1 MVSKN
6 NKRVFLEKTKKRVLK
21 YSIKKLSVGVAS
33 VLIGVGLVLGTT
45 ELVKAQ
51 DEISP
56 SSPLETAISSVQVGD
71 KVASGN
77 TFQENPGYT
86 KNYNFSDLQFS
97 PQELTGDTLKGNTI
111 GFEVY
116 GKHNIAAST
125 KNWEIRLQLD
135 ERLAKYVEKIQVDP
149 KKGIGSSRRTFV
161 RINDS
166 LGRPTNIWKVNYIRA
181 SDGLFAGAETTDTQT
196 APNGVIT
203 FEKSLDEIFKEI
215 GIDNLKTDRLMYRI
229 YLVSHQDDDKIVPGI
244 DSTGYF
250 LTDSDDF
257 YNSLDVSENNPDQ
270 FKHGS
275 VSAKYEKP
283 NTQTKDGSGSTG
295 ANGAIILDHKL
306 TKNYNFSY
314 SSSAKGTPWYANYK
328 IDERLVPYVAGI
340 QMHMVQADK
349 VTYDV
354 SFESGTKV
362 ADLAIE
368 RREGHE
374 NYGIGSITNND
385 LTKLIDFA
393 NASPRPVVIR
403 YVLQLTKPLDEIL
416 EDMKATAQVEE
427 NKPFGEDFIFD
438 SWLSD
443 TNKKLIQN
451 TYGTGYYYLQDID
464 GDGNPDDKEES
475 GDTNPYIGKP
485 ELEEVYDV
493 DTTVKRKVFIHELAG
508 TGHKAQL
515 VDKEGTVLAEKT
527 IAPNEKD
534 GAPISDTVEFEF
546 TGVDSSKLIAK
557 DELKIQIVS
566 PGFDKPEEGSTVIKE
581 SPKAVDKQTVV
592 VGFKPDA
599 KESIRNNKNLP
610 EDAEY
615 SWKTEP
621 DTSNVTDSTKGIV
634 TVKIGNRT
642 FDVDVEFA
650 VKASQAMENDA
661 TYVPIT
667 TTPETTVQSG
677 KPTFDKP
684 DVPLAKDAFSISDV
698 YNKDFGNASVDANT
712 GIVTFTPAKGVGES
726 EPITGTIPIKIVYQ
740 DGSVGTT
747 DLAVTV
753 SKDIYEN
760 PGENI
765 PAGYHKVTFTAG
777 EGTSIESGT
786 TVFAVKDGVSLPEDK
801 LPVLKAKDGYTD
813 AKWPEEATQPI
824 TADDT
829 EFVSSATKLD
839 DIIENPGDNIPA
851 GYHKVT
857 FTAGEGTSIESG
869 TTVFAVKDGV
879 SLPEDKLPVLKA
891 KDGYTDAKWPEEATQ
906 PITADDTEFVSSAT
920 KLDDIIENPGDN
932 IPAGYHKV
940 TFTAGEGTS
949 IESGTTVFAVK
960 DGVSLPEDKLP
971 VLKAKDG
978 YTDAKWP
985 EEATQPI
992 TADDTEFVSSA
1003 TKLDDIIEN
1012 PGENI
1017 PAGYHKVTFT
1027 AGEGTSIESGTTVF
1041 AVKDGV
1047 SLPEDKLPVLKAKDG
1062 YTDAKWPE
1070 EATQPI
1076 TADDTE
1082 FVSSATKLDD
1092 IIENPGDNIP
1102 AGYHKVTFTAGEG
1115 TSIESGTTVFAVKD
1129 GVSLPEDKLPVLK
1142 AKDGYTDAKWPEEA
1156 TQPIT
1161 ADDTEF
1167 VSSATKLDD
1176 IIENPGE
1183 NIPAGYHKVTFTA
1196 GEGTSIESGTTVFA
1210 VKDGVSLPEDKL
1222 PVLKAKDGYTDA
1234 KWPEEAT
1241 QPITADDTEFVSSAT
1256 KLDDKSDA
1264 DKYNPEGQKVTTEL
1278 NKEPDAFEGIKNKED
1293 LPKDTKY
1300 TWKEKVDV
1308 SAAGNKKGTVVV
1320 TYPDGSSDEVEVDVT
1335 VTDNRSDADKYEP
1348 TVEGEKVEVG
1358 GTVDLTD
1365 NVTNLPTLP
1374 EGTTV
1379 TDVTPGGTIDTNTP
1393 GNYEGVIEVTYPDG
1407 TKDTVK
1413 VPVEVTDNRSDADKY
1428 EPTVEGEKVEVGG
1441 TVDLT
1446 DNVTNLPTLPEGT
1459 TVTDVTPGG
1468 TIDTNTPGNYE
1479 GVIEVTYPDGTKDTV
1494 KVPVEVTDNRSDADK
1509 YTPMVEGEK
1518 VEVGG
1523 TVDLTD
1529 NVTNLPTLPEGT
1541 TVTDVTPGGT
1551 IDTNTPGNYEGVIEV
1566 TYPDGTKDTVKVPV
1580 EVTDNRSD
1588 ADKYTP
1594 MVEGEKVEVGGTVD
1608 LTDNVTNLPTLPEG
1622 TTVTD
1627 VTPGGTIDTNT
1638 PGNYEGVIE
1647 VTYPDGTKD
1656 TVKVPVEV
1664 TDNRSDADKYEP
1676 TVEGEKVEVG
1686 GTVDLTDN
1694 VTNLPALPEGTTV
1707 TDVTPGGTI
1716 DTNTPGNYEG
1726 VIEVTYPDGTK
1737 DTVKVPVEVTDN
1749 RSDADKYEP
1758 TVEGEKVEV
1767 GGTVDL
1773 TDNVTNL
1780 PTLPEGTTVTD
1791 VTPGGTIDTN
1801 TPGNY
1806 EGVIEVTYPDGTKDT
1821 VKVPVEVTDN
1831 RSDADKYTPMVEGEK
1846 VEVGGTVDLTDNVTN
1861 LPTLPEGTTVTDVTP
1876 GGTIDTNTPGN
1887 YEGVIEVTYPDGTK
1901 DTVKVPVE
1909 VTDNRSDAD
1918 KYEPTVEGEK
1928 VEVGGTVDLTDNVT
1942 NLPAL
1947 PEGTTVTDVTPGGT
1961 IDTNTPGN
1969 YEGVIEVTYPDGTKD
1984 TVKVPVE
1991 VTDNRSDADK
2001 YEPTV
2006 EGEKVEIGGTVDLT
2020 DNVTNLPAL
2029 PEGTTVTDVT
2039 PGGTIDTNTPGNYE
2053 GVIEVTYPDG
2063 TKDTVKVPVEVTD
2076 NRSNADKYNPEG
2088 QKVTT
2093 DLNKEPDASEGI
2105 KNKEDLPKGTTYAW
2119 KEKVDVSTA
2128 GNKKGTIVVTYPD
2141 GSSDEVEVDVTVTD
2155 TRSDADKYNPE
2166 GQKVTT
2172 DLNKEPDASEGIK
2185 NKEDLPKG
2193 TTYTWKEKVDVS
2205 TAGNKK
2211 GTVVVTYPDGSKEE
2225 VEVTISVVDKKAPN
2239 KPQVDPITEG
2249 DQIVTGKTEP
2259 NAEVTVTLPD
2269 GSQHHGTADKNGN
2282 FTVKVPKLEAGTK
2295 VIVTA
2300 TDESG
2305 NTSEPTNVV
2314 VSSNKKDSGK
2324 NGSKGSKTDNQGS
2337 NSNQDKNRGKSQSS
2351 KVFPKTGE
2359 SDSNIFTISGGLILL
2374 GTLGLL
2380 GYKNRKK
2387 ENE

>member
-1 MVSKN
+1 
-6 NKRVFLEKTKKRVLK
+6 
-21 YSIKKLSVGVAS
+21 
-33 VLIGVGLVLGTT
+33 
-45 ELVKAQ
+45 
-51 DEISP
+51 
-56 SSPLETAISSVQVGD
+56 
-71 KVASGN
+71 
-77 TFQENPGYT
+77 
-86 KNYNFSDLQFS
+86 
-97 PQELTGDTLKGNTI
+97 
-111 GFEVY
+111 
-116 GKHNIAAST
+116 
-125 KNWEIRLQLD
+125 
-135 ERLAKYVEKIQVDP
+135 
-149 KKGIGSSRRTFV
+149 
-161 RINDS
+161 
-166 LGRPTNIWKVNYIRA
+166 
-181 SDGLFAGAETTDTQT
+181 
-196 APNGVIT
+196 
-203 FEKSLDEIFKEI
+203 
-215 GIDNLKTDRLMYRI
+215 
-229 YLVSHQDDDKIVPGI
+229 
-244 DSTGYF
+244 
-250 LTDSDDF
+250 
-257 YNSLDVSENNPDQ
+257 
-270 FKHGS
+270 
-275 VSAKYEKP
+275 
-283 NTQTKDGSGSTG
+283 
-295 ANGAIILDHKL
+295 
-306 TKNYNFSY
+306 
-314 SSSAKGTPWYANYK
+314 
-328 IDERLVPYVAGI
+328 
-340 QMHMVQADK
+340 
-349 VTYDV
+349 
-354 SFESGTKV
+354 
-362 ADLAIE
+362 
-368 RREGHE
+368 
-374 NYGIGSITNND
+374 
-385 LTKLIDFA
+385 
-393 NASPRPVVIR
+393 
-403 YVLQLTKPLDEIL
+403 
-416 EDMKATAQVEE
+416 
-427 NKPFGEDFIFD
+427 
-438 SWLSD
+438 
-443 TNKKLIQN
+443 
-451 TYGTGYYYLQDID
+451 
-464 GDGNPDDKEES
+464 
-475 GDTNPYIGKP
+475 
-485 ELEEVYDV
+485 
-493 DTTVKRKVFIHELAG
+493 
-508 TGHKAQL
+508 
-515 VDKEGTVLAEKT
+515 
-527 IAPNEKD
+527 
-534 GAPISDTVEFEF
+534 
-546 TGVDSSKLIAK
+546 
-557 DELKIQIVS
+557 
-566 PGFDKPEEGSTVIKE
+566 
-581 SPKAVDKQTVV
+581 
-592 VGFKPDA
+592 
-599 KESIRNNKNLP
+599 
-610 EDAEY
+610 
-615 SWKTEP
+615 
-621 DTSNVTDSTKGIV
+621 
-634 TVKIGNRT
+634 
-642 FDVDVEFA
+642 
-650 VKASQAMENDA
+650 
-661 TYVPIT
+661 
-667 TTPETTVQSG
+667 
-677 KPTFDKP
+677 
-684 DVPLAKDAFSISDV
+684 
-698 YNKDFGNASVDANT
+698 
-712 GIVTFTPAKGVGES
+712 
-726 EPITGTIPIKIVYQ
+726 
-740 DGSVGTT
+740 
-747 DLAVTV
+747 
-753 SKDIYEN
+753 
-760 PGENI
+760 
-765 PAGYHKVTFTAG
+765 
-777 EGTSIESGT
+777 
-786 TVFAVKDGVSLPEDK
+786 
-801 LPVLKAKDGYTD
+801 
-813 AKWPEEATQPI
+813 
-824 TADDT
+824 
-829 EFVSSATKLD
+829 
-839 DIIENPGDNIPA
+839 
-851 GYHKVT
+851 
-857 FTAGEGTSIESG
+857 
-869 TTVFAVKDGV
+869 
-879 SLPEDKLPVLKA
+879 
-891 KDGYTDAKWPEEATQ
+891 
-906 PITADDTEFVSSAT
+906 
-920 KLDDIIENPGDN
+920 
-932 IPAGYHKV
+932 
-940 TFTAGEGTS
+940 
-949 IESGTTVFAVK
+949 
-960 DGVSLPEDKLP
+960 
-971 VLKAKDG
+971 
-978 YTDAKWP
+978 
-985 EEATQPI
+985 
-992 TADDTEFVSSA
+992 
-1003 TKLDDIIEN
+1003 
-1012 PGENI
+1012 
-1017 PAGYHKVTFT
+1017 
-1027 AGEGTSIESGTTVF
+1027 
-1041 AVKDGV
+1041 
-1047 SLPEDKLPVLKAKDG
+1047 
-1062 YTDAKWPE
+1062 
-1070 EATQPI
+1070 
-1076 TADDTE
+1076 
-1082 FVSSATKLDD
+1082 
-1092 IIENPGDNIP
+1092 
-1102 AGYHKVTFTAGEG
+1102 
-1115 TSIESGTTVFAVKD
+1115 
-1129 GVSLPEDKLPVLK
+1129 LPVLK

-1348 TVEGEKVEVG
+1348 T
-1358 GTVDLTD
+1358 
-1365 NVTNLPTLP
+1365 
-1374 EGTTV
+1374 
-1379 TDVTPGGTIDTNTP
+1379 
-1393 GNYEGVIEVTYPDG
+1393 
-1407 TKDTVK
+1407 
-1413 VPVEVTDNRSDADKY
+1413 
-1428 EPTVEGEKVEVGG
+1428 
-1441 TVDLT
+1441 
-1446 DNVTNLPTLPEGT
+1446 
-1459 TVTDVTPGG
+1459 
-1468 TIDTNTPGNYE
+1468 
-1479 GVIEVTYPDGTKDTV
+1479 
-1494 KVPVEVTDNRSDADK
+1494 
-1509 YTPMVEGEK
+1509 
-1518 VEVGG
+1518 
-1523 TVDLTD
+1523 
-1529 NVTNLPTLPEGT
+1529 
-1541 TVTDVTPGGT
+1541 
-1551 IDTNTPGNYEGVIEV
+1551 
-1566 TYPDGTKDTVKVPV
+1566 
-1580 EVTDNRSD
+1580 
-1588 ADKYTP
+1588 
-1594 MVEGEKVEVGGTVD
+1594 
-1608 LTDNVTNLPTLPEG
+1608 
-1622 TTVTD
+1622 
-1627 VTPGGTIDTNT
+1627 
-1638 PGNYEGVIE
+1638 
-1647 VTYPDGTKD
+1647 
-1656 TVKVPVEV
+1656 
-1664 TDNRSDADKYEP
+1664 
-1676 TVEGEKVEVG
+1676 
-1686 GTVDLTDN
+1686 
-1694 VTNLPALPEGTTV
+1694 
-1707 TDVTPGGTI
+1707 
-1716 DTNTPGNYEG
+1716 
-1726 VIEVTYPDGTK
+1726 
-1737 DTVKVPVEVTDN
+1737 
-1749 RSDADKYEP
+1749 
-1758 TVEGEKVEV
+1758 
-1767 GGTVDL
+1767 
-1773 TDNVTNL
+1773 
-1780 PTLPEGTTVTD
+1780 
-1791 VTPGGTIDTN
+1791 
-1801 TPGNY
+1801 
-1806 EGVIEVTYPDGTKDT
+1806 
-1821 VKVPVEVTDN
+1821 
-1831 RSDADKYTPMVEGEK
+1831 VEGEK

>member
-493 DTTVKRKVFIHELAG
+493 DTTVKGKVFIHELAG

-839 DIIENPGDNIPA
+839 DIIENPG
-851 GYHKVT
+851 
-857 FTAGEGTSIESG
+857 
-869 TTVFAVKDGV
+869 
-879 SLPEDKLPVLKA
+879 
-891 KDGYTDAKWPEEATQ
+891 
-906 PITADDTEFVSSAT
+906 
-920 KLDDIIENPGDN
+920 
-932 IPAGYHKV
+932 
-940 TFTAGEGTS
+940 
-949 IESGTTVFAVK
+949 
-960 DGVSLPEDKLP
+960 
-971 VLKAKDG
+971 
-978 YTDAKWP
+978 
-985 EEATQPI
+985 
-992 TADDTEFVSSA
+992 
-1003 TKLDDIIEN
+1003 
-1012 PGENI
+1012 
-1017 PAGYHKVTFT
+1017 
-1027 AGEGTSIESGTTVF
+1027 
-1041 AVKDGV
+1041 
-1047 SLPEDKLPVLKAKDG
+1047 
-1062 YTDAKWPE
+1062 
-1070 EATQPI
+1070 
-1076 TADDTE
+1076 
-1082 FVSSATKLDD
+1082 
-1092 IIENPGDNIP
+1092 
-1102 AGYHKVTFTAGEG
+1102 
-1115 TSIESGTTVFAVKD
+1115 
-1129 GVSLPEDKLPVLK
+1129 
-1142 AKDGYTDAKWPEEA
+1142 
-1156 TQPIT
+1156 
-1161 ADDTEF
+1161 
-1167 VSSATKLDD
+1167 
-1176 IIENPGE
+1176 E

-1428 EPTVEGEKVEVGG
+1428 EPTVEGEKVEV
-1441 TVDLT
+1441 
-1446 DNVTNLPTLPEGT
+1446 
-1459 TVTDVTPGG
+1459 
-1468 TIDTNTPGNYE
+1468 
-1479 GVIEVTYPDGTKDTV
+1479 
-1494 KVPVEVTDNRSDADK
+1494 
-1509 YTPMVEGEK
+1509 
-1518 VEVGG
+1518 
-1523 TVDLTD
+1523 
-1529 NVTNLPTLPEGT
+1529 
-1541 TVTDVTPGGT
+1541 
-1551 IDTNTPGNYEGVIEV
+1551 
-1566 TYPDGTKDTVKVPV
+1566 
-1580 EVTDNRSD
+1580 
-1588 ADKYTP
+1588 
-1594 MVEGEKVEVGGTVD
+1594 
-1608 LTDNVTNLPTLPEG
+1608 
-1622 TTVTD
+1622 
-1627 VTPGGTIDTNT
+1627 
-1638 PGNYEGVIE
+1638 
-1647 VTYPDGTKD
+1647 
-1656 TVKVPVEV
+1656 
-1664 TDNRSDADKYEP
+1664 
-1676 TVEGEKVEVG
+1676 
-1686 GTVDLTDN
+1686 
-1694 VTNLPALPEGTTV
+1694 
-1707 TDVTPGGTI
+1707 
-1716 DTNTPGNYEG
+1716 
-1726 VIEVTYPDGTK
+1726 
-1737 DTVKVPVEVTDN
+1737 
-1749 RSDADKYEP
+1749 
-1758 TVEGEKVEV
+1758 
-1767 GGTVDL
+1767 
-1773 TDNVTNL
+1773 
-1780 PTLPEGTTVTD
+1780 
-1791 VTPGGTIDTN
+1791 
-1801 TPGNY
+1801 
-1806 EGVIEVTYPDGTKDT
+1806 
-1821 VKVPVEVTDN
+1821 
-1831 RSDADKYTPMVEGEK
+1831 
-1846 VEVGGTVDLTDNVTN
+1846 
-1861 LPTLPEGTTVTDVTP
+1861 
-1876 GGTIDTNTPGN
+1876 
-1887 YEGVIEVTYPDGTK
+1887 
-1901 DTVKVPVE
+1901 
-1909 VTDNRSDAD
+1909 
-1918 KYEPTVEGEK
+1918 
-1928 VEVGGTVDLTDNVT
+1928 
-1942 NLPAL
+1942 
-1947 PEGTTVTDVTPGGT
+1947 
-1961 IDTNTPGN
+1961 
-1969 YEGVIEVTYPDGTKD
+1969 
-1984 TVKVPVE
+1984 
-1991 VTDNRSDADK
+1991 
-2001 YEPTV
+2001 
-2006 EGEKVEIGGTVDLT
+2006 GGTVDLT

>member
-1 MVSKN
+1 M
-6 NKRVFLEKTKKRVLK
+6 
-21 YSIKKLSVGVAS
+21 
-33 VLIGVGLVLGTT
+33 IGVGVVFGEVRVSYASEIQNIGEVKNFAFVSQSVKDLFIGRYRLQAVDVVEQNEQDIAGNSKTVVNETSVNVETQNRHLHLRSDADLK
-45 ELVKAQ
+45 EL
-51 DEISP
+51 
-56 SSPLETAISSVQVGD
+56 
-71 KVASGN
+71 SGN
-77 TFQENPGYT
+77 TFQEILGYT

-111 GFEVY
+111 GFEVH

-349 VTYDV
+349 VAYDV

-416 EDMKATAQVEE
+416 EEMKATAQVEE

-493 DTTVKRKVFIHELAG
+493 DTTVKGKVFIHELAG

-684 DVPLAKDAFSISDV
+684 DVPLANDAFSILDV

-712 GIVTFTPAKGVGES
+712 GIVTFTPAKGVGKS

-760 PGENI
+760 PR
-765 PAGYHKVTFTAG
+765 
-777 EGTSIESGT
+777 
-786 TVFAVKDGVSLPEDK
+786 
-801 LPVLKAKDGYTD
+801 
-813 AKWPEEATQPI
+813 
-824 TADDT
+824 
-829 EFVSSATKLD
+829 
-839 DIIENPGDNIPA
+839 
-851 GYHKVT
+851 
-857 FTAGEGTSIESG
+857 
-869 TTVFAVKDGV
+869 
-879 SLPEDKLPVLKA
+879 
-891 KDGYTDAKWPEEATQ
+891 
-906 PITADDTEFVSSAT
+906 
-920 KLDDIIENPGDN
+920 
-932 IPAGYHKV
+932 
-940 TFTAGEGTS
+940 
-949 IESGTTVFAVK
+949 
-960 DGVSLPEDKLP
+960 
-971 VLKAKDG
+971 
-978 YTDAKWP
+978 
-985 EEATQPI
+985 
-992 TADDTEFVSSA
+992 
-1003 TKLDDIIEN
+1003 
-1012 PGENI
+1012 
-1017 PAGYHKVTFT
+1017 
-1027 AGEGTSIESGTTVF
+1027 
-1041 AVKDGV
+1041 
-1047 SLPEDKLPVLKAKDG
+1047 
-1062 YTDAKWPE
+1062 
-1070 EATQPI
+1070 
-1076 TADDTE
+1076 
-1082 FVSSATKLDD
+1082 
-1092 IIENPGDNIP
+1092 
-1102 AGYHKVTFTAGEG
+1102 
-1115 TSIESGTTVFAVKD
+1115 
-1129 GVSLPEDKLPVLK
+1129 
-1142 AKDGYTDAKWPEEA
+1142 
-1156 TQPIT
+1156 
-1161 ADDTEF
+1161 
-1167 VSSATKLDD
+1167 
-1176 IIENPGE
+1176 E

-1264 DKYNPEGQKVTTEL
+1264 DKYNPEGQKVTTES
-1278 NKEPDAFEGIKNKED
+1278 NKEPDASEAIKNKKD

-1308 SAAGNKKGTVVV
+1308 NTAGNKKGTVVV

-1335 VTDNRSDADKYEP
+1335 V
-1348 TVEGEKVEVG
+1348 
-1358 GTVDLTD
+1358 
-1365 NVTNLPTLP
+1365 
-1374 EGTTV
+1374 
-1379 TDVTPGGTIDTNTP
+1379 I
-1393 GNYEGVIEVTYPDG
+1393 
-1407 TKDTVK
+1407 
-1413 VPVEVTDNRSDADKY
+1413 
-1428 EPTVEGEKVEVGG
+1428 
-1441 TVDLT
+1441 
-1446 DNVTNLPTLPEGT
+1446 
-1459 TVTDVTPGG
+1459 
-1468 TIDTNTPGNYE
+1468 
-1479 GVIEVTYPDGTKDTV
+1479 
-1494 KVPVEVTDNRSDADK
+1494 
-1509 YTPMVEGEK
+1509 
-1518 VEVGG
+1518 
-1523 TVDLTD
+1523 
-1529 NVTNLPTLPEGT
+1529 
-1541 TVTDVTPGGT
+1541 
-1551 IDTNTPGNYEGVIEV
+1551 
-1566 TYPDGTKDTVKVPV
+1566 
-1580 EVTDNRSD
+1580 
-1588 ADKYTP
+1588 
-1594 MVEGEKVEVGGTVD
+1594 
-1608 LTDNVTNLPTLPEG
+1608 
-1622 TTVTD
+1622 
-1627 VTPGGTIDTNT
+1627 
-1638 PGNYEGVIE
+1638 
-1647 VTYPDGTKD
+1647 
-1656 TVKVPVEV
+1656 
-1664 TDNRSDADKYEP
+1664 
-1676 TVEGEKVEVG
+1676 
-1686 GTVDLTDN
+1686 
-1694 VTNLPALPEGTTV
+1694 
-1707 TDVTPGGTI
+1707 
-1716 DTNTPGNYEG
+1716 
-1726 VIEVTYPDGTK
+1726 
-1737 DTVKVPVEVTDN
+1737 
-1749 RSDADKYEP
+1749 
-1758 TVEGEKVEV
+1758 
-1767 GGTVDL
+1767 
-1773 TDNVTNL
+1773 
-1780 PTLPEGTTVTD
+1780 
-1791 VTPGGTIDTN
+1791 
-1801 TPGNY
+1801 
-1806 EGVIEVTYPDGTKDT
+1806 
-1821 VKVPVEVTDN
+1821 
-1831 RSDADKYTPMVEGEK
+1831 
-1846 VEVGGTVDLTDNVTN
+1846 
-1861 LPTLPEGTTVTDVTP
+1861 
-1876 GGTIDTNTPGN
+1876 
-1887 YEGVIEVTYPDGTK
+1887 
-1901 DTVKVPVE
+1901 
-1909 VTDNRSDAD
+1909 
-1918 KYEPTVEGEK
+1918 
-1928 VEVGGTVDLTDNVT
+1928 
-1942 NLPAL
+1942 
-1947 PEGTTVTDVTPGGT
+1947 
-1961 IDTNTPGN
+1961 
-1969 YEGVIEVTYPDGTKD
+1969 
-1984 TVKVPVE
+1984 
-1991 VTDNRSDADK
+1991 DNRSDADK

-2006 EGEKVEIGGTVDLT
+2006 EGEKVEIGGTIDLT

-2039 PGGTIDTNTPGNYE
+2039 LGGTIDTNTPGNYE

-2128 GNKKGTIVVTYPD
+2128 GNKKGTVVVTYPD
-2141 GSSDEVEVDVTVTD
+2141 GSFDEVEVDVTVTD
-2155 TRSDADKYNPE
+2155 TRSDADKYEPTVE
-2166 GQKVTT
+2166 DGKVEIGGTIDLT
-2172 DLNKEPDASEGIK
+2172 DNVT
-2185 NKEDLPKG
+2185 NLP
-2193 TTYTWKEKVDVS
+2193 
-2205 TAGNKK
+2205 
-2211 GTVVVTYPDGSKEE
+2211 
-2225 VEVTISVVDKKAPN
+2225 
-2239 KPQVDPITEG
+2239 
-2249 DQIVTGKTEP
+2249 
-2259 NAEVTVTLPD
+2259 TLPD
-2269 GSQHHGTADKNGN
+2269 GSQYHGTADKNGN
-2282 FTVKVPKLEAGTK
+2282 FTVNVP
-2295 VIVTA
+2295 
-2300 TDESG
+2300 
-2305 NTSEPTNVV
+2305 N
-2314 VSSNKKDSGK
+2314 
-2324 NGSKGSKTDNQGS
+2324 
-2337 NSNQDKNRGKSQSS
+2337 
-2351 KVFPKTGE
+2351 
-2359 SDSNIFTISGGLILL
+2359 
-2374 GTLGLL
+2374 
-2380 GYKNRKK
+2380 
-2387 ENE
+2387 

>member
-33 VLIGVGLVLGTT
+33 VLVGVGLVLGTT
-45 ELVKAQ
+45 ELVQAQ

-56 SSPLETAISSVQVGD
+56 STPLETAISSVQVGD

-275 VSAKYEKP
+275 VSAKYEEP

-314 SSSAKGTPWYANYK
+314 SASAKGTPWYANYK

-354 SFESGTKV
+354 SFESGKKV

-368 RREGHE
+368 RRKDHE
-374 NYGIGSITNND
+374 NYGVGSITDND

-493 DTTVKRKVFIHELAG
+493 DTTVKGKVFIHELAG

-684 DVPLAKDAFSISDV
+684 DVPLAKDAFSILDV

-839 DIIENPGDNIPA
+839 D
-851 GYHKVT
+851 
-857 FTAGEGTSIESG
+857 
-869 TTVFAVKDGV
+869 
-879 SLPEDKLPVLKA
+879 
-891 KDGYTDAKWPEEATQ
+891 
-906 PITADDTEFVSSAT
+906 
-920 KLDDIIENPGDN
+920 
-932 IPAGYHKV
+932 
-940 TFTAGEGTS
+940 
-949 IESGTTVFAVK
+949 
-960 DGVSLPEDKLP
+960 
-971 VLKAKDG
+971 
-978 YTDAKWP
+978 
-985 EEATQPI
+985 
-992 TADDTEFVSSA
+992 
-1003 TKLDDIIEN
+1003 
-1012 PGENI
+1012 
-1017 PAGYHKVTFT
+1017 
-1027 AGEGTSIESGTTVF
+1027 
-1041 AVKDGV
+1041 
-1047 SLPEDKLPVLKAKDG
+1047 
-1062 YTDAKWPE
+1062 
-1070 EATQPI
+1070 
-1076 TADDTE
+1076 
-1082 FVSSATKLDD
+1082 
-1092 IIENPGDNIP
+1092 
-1102 AGYHKVTFTAGEG
+1102 
-1115 TSIESGTTVFAVKD
+1115 
-1129 GVSLPEDKLPVLK
+1129 
-1142 AKDGYTDAKWPEEA
+1142 
-1156 TQPIT
+1156 
-1161 ADDTEF
+1161 
-1167 VSSATKLDD
+1167 
-1176 IIENPGE
+1176 
-1183 NIPAGYHKVTFTA
+1183 
-1196 GEGTSIESGTTVFA
+1196 
-1210 VKDGVSLPEDKL
+1210 
-1222 PVLKAKDGYTDA
+1222 
-1234 KWPEEAT
+1234 
-1241 QPITADDTEFVSSAT
+1241 
-1256 KLDDKSDA
+1256 KSDA

-1278 NKEPDAFEGIKNKED
+1278 NKEPDASEGIKNKED

-1348 TVEGEKVEVG
+1348 TVEGEKVEVGGTVDLTDNVTNLPTLPEGTTVTDVTPDGTIDTNTPGNYEGVIEVTYPDGTKDTVKVPVEVTDNRSDADKYEPTVEGEKVEVGGTVDLTDNVTNLPTLPEGTTVTDVTPDGTIDTNTPGNYEGVIEVTYPDGTKDTVKVPVEVTDNRSDADKYTPMVEGEKVEVG

-1541 TVTDVTPGGT
+1541 TVTDVTPDGT

-1580 EVTDNRSD
+1580 EVTDN
-1588 ADKYTP
+1588 
-1594 MVEGEKVEVGGTVD
+1594 
-1608 LTDNVTNLPTLPEG
+1608 
-1622 TTVTD
+1622 
-1627 VTPGGTIDTNT
+1627 
-1638 PGNYEGVIE
+1638 
-1647 VTYPDGTKD
+1647 
-1656 TVKVPVEV
+1656 
-1664 TDNRSDADKYEP
+1664 
-1676 TVEGEKVEVG
+1676 
-1686 GTVDLTDN
+1686 
-1694 VTNLPALPEGTTV
+1694 
-1707 TDVTPGGTI
+1707 
-1716 DTNTPGNYEG
+1716 
-1726 VIEVTYPDGTK
+1726 
-1737 DTVKVPVEVTDN
+1737 
-1749 RSDADKYEP
+1749 
-1758 TVEGEKVEV
+1758 
-1767 GGTVDL
+1767 
-1773 TDNVTNL
+1773 
-1780 PTLPEGTTVTD
+1780 
-1791 VTPGGTIDTN
+1791 
-1801 TPGNY
+1801 
-1806 EGVIEVTYPDGTKDT
+1806 
-1821 VKVPVEVTDN
+1821 
-1831 RSDADKYTPMVEGEK
+1831 
-1846 VEVGGTVDLTDNVTN
+1846 
-1861 LPTLPEGTTVTDVTP
+1861 
-1876 GGTIDTNTPGN
+1876 
-1887 YEGVIEVTYPDGTK
+1887 
-1901 DTVKVPVE
+1901 
-1909 VTDNRSDAD
+1909 
-1918 KYEPTVEGEK
+1918 
-1928 VEVGGTVDLTDNVT
+1928 
-1942 NLPAL
+1942 
-1947 PEGTTVTDVTPGGT
+1947 
-1961 IDTNTPGN
+1961 
-1969 YEGVIEVTYPDGTKD
+1969 
-1984 TVKVPVE
+1984 
-1991 VTDNRSDADK
+1991 
-2001 YEPTV
+2001 
-2006 EGEKVEIGGTVDLT
+2006 
-2020 DNVTNLPAL
+2020 
-2029 PEGTTVTDVT
+2029 
-2039 PGGTIDTNTPGNYE
+2039 
-2053 GVIEVTYPDG
+2053 
-2063 TKDTVKVPVEVTD
+2063 
-2076 NRSNADKYNPEG
+2076 
-2088 QKVTT
+2088 
-2093 DLNKEPDASEGI
+2093 
-2105 KNKEDLPKGTTYAW
+2105 
-2119 KEKVDVSTA
+2119 
-2128 GNKKGTIVVTYPD
+2128 
-2141 GSSDEVEVDVTVTD
+2141 
-2155 TRSDADKYNPE
+2155 RSDADKYNPE

-2211 GTVVVTYPDGSKEE
+2211 GIVVVTYPDGSKEE
-2225 VEVTISVVDKKAPN
+2225 VEVTISVEDKKAPN

-2259 NAEVTVTLPD
+2259 NAEVTVTLPN
-2269 GSQHHGTADKNGN
+2269 GSQYHGTADKNGN

-2314 VSSNKKDSGK
+2314 VSSNEKDSEK
-2324 NGSKGSKTDNQGS
+2324 AVSKDNKTDNQGS
-2337 NSNQDKNRGKSQSS
+2337 KQNKNRGKSSPQKQSS
-2351 KVFPKTGE
+2351 KAYPKTGE
-2359 SDSNIFTISGGLILL
+2359 IDSNIFTISGGLILL

>member
-493 DTTVKRKVFIHELAG
+493 DTTVKGKVFIHELAG

-839 DIIENPGDNIPA
+839 DIIENPGD
-851 GYHKVT
+851 
-857 FTAGEGTSIESG
+857 
-869 TTVFAVKDGV
+869 
-879 SLPEDKLPVLKA
+879 
-891 KDGYTDAKWPEEATQ
+891 
-906 PITADDTEFVSSAT
+906 
-920 KLDDIIENPGDN
+920 
-932 IPAGYHKV
+932 
-940 TFTAGEGTS
+940 
-949 IESGTTVFAVK
+949 
-960 DGVSLPEDKLP
+960 
-971 VLKAKDG
+971 
-978 YTDAKWP
+978 
-985 EEATQPI
+985 
-992 TADDTEFVSSA
+992 
-1003 TKLDDIIEN
+1003 
-1012 PGENI
+1012 NI

-1758 TVEGEKVEV
+1758 TVEGEKVE
-1767 GGTVDL
+1767 
-1773 TDNVTNL
+1773 
-1780 PTLPEGTTVTD
+1780 
-1791 VTPGGTIDTN
+1791 
-1801 TPGNY
+1801 
-1806 EGVIEVTYPDGTKDT
+1806 
-1821 VKVPVEVTDN
+1821 
-1831 RSDADKYTPMVEGEK
+1831 
-1846 VEVGGTVDLTDNVTN
+1846 
-1861 LPTLPEGTTVTDVTP
+1861 
-1876 GGTIDTNTPGN
+1876 
-1887 YEGVIEVTYPDGTK
+1887 
-1901 DTVKVPVE
+1901 
-1909 VTDNRSDAD
+1909 
-1918 KYEPTVEGEK
+1918 
-1928 VEVGGTVDLTDNVT
+1928 
-1942 NLPAL
+1942 
-1947 PEGTTVTDVTPGGT
+1947 
-1961 IDTNTPGN
+1961 
-1969 YEGVIEVTYPDGTKD
+1969 
-1984 TVKVPVE
+1984 
-1991 VTDNRSDADK
+1991 
-2001 YEPTV
+2001 
-2006 EGEKVEIGGTVDLT
+2006 IGGTVDLT

>member
-45 ELVKAQ
+45 ELVQAQ

-493 DTTVKRKVFIHELAG
+493 DTTVKGKVFIHELAG

-765 PAGYHKVTFTAG
+765 PTGYHKVTFTAG

-839 DIIENPGDNIPA
+839 DIIENPG
-851 GYHKVT
+851 
-857 FTAGEGTSIESG
+857 E
-869 TTVFAVKDGV
+869 
-879 SLPEDKLPVLKA
+879 
-891 KDGYTDAKWPEEATQ
+891 
-906 PITADDTEFVSSAT
+906 
-920 KLDDIIENPGDN
+920 N

-1092 IIENPGDNIP
+1092 IIENPG
-1102 AGYHKVTFTAGEG
+1102 
-1115 TSIESGTTVFAVKD
+1115 
-1129 GVSLPEDKLPVLK
+1129 
-1142 AKDGYTDAKWPEEA
+1142 
-1156 TQPIT
+1156 
-1161 ADDTEF
+1161 
-1167 VSSATKLDD
+1167 
-1176 IIENPGE
+1176 E

-1256 KLDDKSDA
+1256 KLDEKSDA

-1278 NKEPDAFEGIKNKED
+1278 NKEPDASEGIKNKED

-1308 SAAGNKKGTVVV
+1308 SVAGNKKGTVVV

-1335 VTDNRSDADKYEP
+1335 VTDNRSDADKYEPTVEGEKVEVGGTVDLTDNVTNLPTLPEGTTVTDVTPGGTIDTNTPGNYEGVIEVTYPDGTKDTVKVPVEVTDNRSDADKYEP

-1588 ADKYTP
+1588 ADKY
-1594 MVEGEKVEVGGTVD
+1594 
-1608 LTDNVTNLPTLPEG
+1608 
-1622 TTVTD
+1622 
-1627 VTPGGTIDTNT
+1627 
-1638 PGNYEGVIE
+1638 
-1647 VTYPDGTKD
+1647 
-1656 TVKVPVEV
+1656 
-1664 TDNRSDADKYEP
+1664 
-1676 TVEGEKVEVG
+1676 
-1686 GTVDLTDN
+1686 
-1694 VTNLPALPEGTTV
+1694 
-1707 TDVTPGGTI
+1707 
-1716 DTNTPGNYEG
+1716 
-1726 VIEVTYPDGTK
+1726 
-1737 DTVKVPVEVTDN
+1737 
-1749 RSDADKYEP
+1749 EP

-1909 VTDNRSDAD
+1909 VTDNRS
-1918 KYEPTVEGEK
+1918 
-1928 VEVGGTVDLTDNVT
+1928 N
-1942 NLPAL
+1942 
-1947 PEGTTVTDVTPGGT
+1947 
-1961 IDTNTPGN
+1961 
-1969 YEGVIEVTYPDGTKD
+1969 
-1984 TVKVPVE
+1984 
-1991 VTDNRSDADK
+1991 
-2001 YEPTV
+2001 
-2006 EGEKVEIGGTVDLT
+2006 
-2020 DNVTNLPAL
+2020 
-2029 PEGTTVTDVT
+2029 
-2039 PGGTIDTNTPGNYE
+2039 
-2053 GVIEVTYPDG
+2053 
-2063 TKDTVKVPVEVTD
+2063 
-2076 NRSNADKYNPEG
+2076 
-2088 QKVTT
+2088 
-2093 DLNKEPDASEGI
+2093 
-2105 KNKEDLPKGTTYAW
+2105 
-2119 KEKVDVSTA
+2119 
-2128 GNKKGTIVVTYPD
+2128 
-2141 GSSDEVEVDVTVTD
+2141 
-2155 TRSDADKYNPE
+2155 ADKYNPE

-2359 SDSNIFTISGGLILL
+2359 IDSNIFTISGGLILL

>member
-493 DTTVKRKVFIHELAG
+493 DTTVKGKVFIHELAG

-698 YNKDFGNASVDANT
+698 YNKYFGNASVDANT

-753 SKDIYEN
+753 SKDIY
-760 PGENI
+760 
-765 PAGYHKVTFTAG
+765 
-777 EGTSIESGT
+777 
-786 TVFAVKDGVSLPEDK
+786 
-801 LPVLKAKDGYTD
+801 
-813 AKWPEEATQPI
+813 
-824 TADDT
+824 
-829 EFVSSATKLD
+829 
-839 DIIENPGDNIPA
+839 
-851 GYHKVT
+851 
-857 FTAGEGTSIESG
+857 
-869 TTVFAVKDGV
+869 
-879 SLPEDKLPVLKA
+879 
-891 KDGYTDAKWPEEATQ
+891 
-906 PITADDTEFVSSAT
+906 
-920 KLDDIIENPGDN
+920 
-932 IPAGYHKV
+932 
-940 TFTAGEGTS
+940 
-949 IESGTTVFAVK
+949 
-960 DGVSLPEDKLP
+960 
-971 VLKAKDG
+971 
-978 YTDAKWP
+978 
-985 EEATQPI
+985 
-992 TADDTEFVSSA
+992 
-1003 TKLDDIIEN
+1003 
-1012 PGENI
+1012 
-1017 PAGYHKVTFT
+1017 
-1027 AGEGTSIESGTTVF
+1027 
-1041 AVKDGV
+1041 
-1047 SLPEDKLPVLKAKDG
+1047 
-1062 YTDAKWPE
+1062 
-1070 EATQPI
+1070 
-1076 TADDTE
+1076 
-1082 FVSSATKLDD
+1082 
-1092 IIENPGDNIP
+1092 
-1102 AGYHKVTFTAGEG
+1102 
-1115 TSIESGTTVFAVKD
+1115 
-1129 GVSLPEDKLPVLK
+1129 
-1142 AKDGYTDAKWPEEA
+1142 
-1156 TQPIT
+1156 
-1161 ADDTEF
+1161 
-1167 VSSATKLDD
+1167 
-1176 IIENPGE
+1176 ENPGE

-1365 NVTNLPTLP
+1365 NVTNLPT
-1374 EGTTV
+1374 
-1379 TDVTPGGTIDTNTP
+1379 
-1393 GNYEGVIEVTYPDG
+1393 
-1407 TKDTVK
+1407 
-1413 VPVEVTDNRSDADKY
+1413 
-1428 EPTVEGEKVEVGG
+1428 
-1441 TVDLT
+1441 
-1446 DNVTNLPTLPEGT
+1446 
-1459 TVTDVTPGG
+1459 
-1468 TIDTNTPGNYE
+1468 
-1479 GVIEVTYPDGTKDTV
+1479 
-1494 KVPVEVTDNRSDADK
+1494 
-1509 YTPMVEGEK
+1509 
-1518 VEVGG
+1518 
-1523 TVDLTD
+1523 
-1529 NVTNLPTLPEGT
+1529 
-1541 TVTDVTPGGT
+1541 
-1551 IDTNTPGNYEGVIEV
+1551 
-1566 TYPDGTKDTVKVPV
+1566 
-1580 EVTDNRSD
+1580 
-1588 ADKYTP
+1588 
-1594 MVEGEKVEVGGTVD
+1594 
-1608 LTDNVTNLPTLPEG
+1608 
-1622 TTVTD
+1622 
-1627 VTPGGTIDTNT
+1627 
-1638 PGNYEGVIE
+1638 
-1647 VTYPDGTKD
+1647 
-1656 TVKVPVEV
+1656 
-1664 TDNRSDADKYEP
+1664 
-1676 TVEGEKVEVG
+1676 
-1686 GTVDLTDN
+1686 
-1694 VTNLPALPEGTTV
+1694 
-1707 TDVTPGGTI
+1707 
-1716 DTNTPGNYEG
+1716 
-1726 VIEVTYPDGTK
+1726 
-1737 DTVKVPVEVTDN
+1737 
-1749 RSDADKYEP
+1749 
-1758 TVEGEKVEV
+1758 
-1767 GGTVDL
+1767 
-1773 TDNVTNL
+1773 
-1780 PTLPEGTTVTD
+1780 
-1791 VTPGGTIDTN
+1791 
-1801 TPGNY
+1801 
-1806 EGVIEVTYPDGTKDT
+1806 
-1821 VKVPVEVTDN
+1821 
-1831 RSDADKYTPMVEGEK
+1831 
-1846 VEVGGTVDLTDNVTN
+1846 
-1861 LPTLPEGTTVTDVTP
+1861 
-1876 GGTIDTNTPGN
+1876 
-1887 YEGVIEVTYPDGTK
+1887 
-1901 DTVKVPVE
+1901 
-1909 VTDNRSDAD
+1909 
-1918 KYEPTVEGEK
+1918 
-1928 VEVGGTVDLTDNVT
+1928 
-1942 NLPAL
+1942 L

>member
-1 MVSKN
+1 
-6 NKRVFLEKTKKRVLK
+6 
-21 YSIKKLSVGVAS
+21 
-33 VLIGVGLVLGTT
+33 
-45 ELVKAQ
+45 
-51 DEISP
+51 
-56 SSPLETAISSVQVGD
+56 
-71 KVASGN
+71 
-77 TFQENPGYT
+77 
-86 KNYNFSDLQFS
+86 
-97 PQELTGDTLKGNTI
+97 
-111 GFEVY
+111 
-116 GKHNIAAST
+116 
-125 KNWEIRLQLD
+125 
-135 ERLAKYVEKIQVDP
+135 
-149 KKGIGSSRRTFV
+149 
-161 RINDS
+161 
-166 LGRPTNIWKVNYIRA
+166 
-181 SDGLFAGAETTDTQT
+181 
-196 APNGVIT
+196 
-203 FEKSLDEIFKEI
+203 
-215 GIDNLKTDRLMYRI
+215 
-229 YLVSHQDDDKIVPGI
+229 
-244 DSTGYF
+244 
-250 LTDSDDF
+250 
-257 YNSLDVSENNPDQ
+257 
-270 FKHGS
+270 
-275 VSAKYEKP
+275 
-283 NTQTKDGSGSTG
+283 
-295 ANGAIILDHKL
+295 
-306 TKNYNFSY
+306 
-314 SSSAKGTPWYANYK
+314 
-328 IDERLVPYVAGI
+328 
-340 QMHMVQADK
+340 
-349 VTYDV
+349 
-354 SFESGTKV
+354 
-362 ADLAIE
+362 
-368 RREGHE
+368 
-374 NYGIGSITNND
+374 
-385 LTKLIDFA
+385 
-393 NASPRPVVIR
+393 
-403 YVLQLTKPLDEIL
+403 
-416 EDMKATAQVEE
+416 
-427 NKPFGEDFIFD
+427 
-438 SWLSD
+438 
-443 TNKKLIQN
+443 
-451 TYGTGYYYLQDID
+451 
-464 GDGNPDDKEES
+464 
-475 GDTNPYIGKP
+475 
-485 ELEEVYDV
+485 
-493 DTTVKRKVFIHELAG
+493 
-508 TGHKAQL
+508 
-515 VDKEGTVLAEKT
+515 
-527 IAPNEKD
+527 
-534 GAPISDTVEFEF
+534 
-546 TGVDSSKLIAK
+546 
-557 DELKIQIVS
+557 
-566 PGFDKPEEGSTVIKE
+566 
-581 SPKAVDKQTVV
+581 
-592 VGFKPDA
+592 
-599 KESIRNNKNLP
+599 
-610 EDAEY
+610 
-615 SWKTEP
+615 
-621 DTSNVTDSTKGIV
+621 
-634 TVKIGNRT
+634 
-642 FDVDVEFA
+642 
-650 VKASQAMENDA
+650 
-661 TYVPIT
+661 
-667 TTPETTVQSG
+667 
-677 KPTFDKP
+677 
-684 DVPLAKDAFSISDV
+684 
-698 YNKDFGNASVDANT
+698 
-712 GIVTFTPAKGVGES
+712 
-726 EPITGTIPIKIVYQ
+726 
-740 DGSVGTT
+740 
-747 DLAVTV
+747 
-753 SKDIYEN
+753 
-760 PGENI
+760 
-765 PAGYHKVTFTAG
+765 
-777 EGTSIESGT
+777 
-786 TVFAVKDGVSLPEDK
+786 
-801 LPVLKAKDGYTD
+801 
-813 AKWPEEATQPI
+813 
-824 TADDT
+824 
-829 EFVSSATKLD
+829 
-839 DIIENPGDNIPA
+839 
-851 GYHKVT
+851 
-857 FTAGEGTSIESG
+857 
-869 TTVFAVKDGV
+869 
-879 SLPEDKLPVLKA
+879 
-891 KDGYTDAKWPEEATQ
+891 
-906 PITADDTEFVSSAT
+906 
-920 KLDDIIENPGDN
+920 
-932 IPAGYHKV
+932 
-940 TFTAGEGTS
+940 
-949 IESGTTVFAVK
+949 
-960 DGVSLPEDKLP
+960 
-971 VLKAKDG
+971 
-978 YTDAKWP
+978 
-985 EEATQPI
+985 
-992 TADDTEFVSSA
+992 
-1003 TKLDDIIEN
+1003 
-1012 PGENI
+1012 
-1017 PAGYHKVTFT
+1017 
-1027 AGEGTSIESGTTVF
+1027 
-1041 AVKDGV
+1041 
-1047 SLPEDKLPVLKAKDG
+1047 
-1062 YTDAKWPE
+1062 
-1070 EATQPI
+1070 
-1076 TADDTE
+1076 
-1082 FVSSATKLDD
+1082 
-1092 IIENPGDNIP
+1092 
-1102 AGYHKVTFTAGEG
+1102 
-1115 TSIESGTTVFAVKD
+1115 
-1129 GVSLPEDKLPVLK
+1129 VLK

-1348 TVEGEKVEVG
+1348 T
-1358 GTVDLTD
+1358 
-1365 NVTNLPTLP
+1365 
-1374 EGTTV
+1374 
-1379 TDVTPGGTIDTNTP
+1379 
-1393 GNYEGVIEVTYPDG
+1393 
-1407 TKDTVK
+1407 
-1413 VPVEVTDNRSDADKY
+1413 
-1428 EPTVEGEKVEVGG
+1428 
-1441 TVDLT
+1441 
-1446 DNVTNLPTLPEGT
+1446 
-1459 TVTDVTPGG
+1459 
-1468 TIDTNTPGNYE
+1468 
-1479 GVIEVTYPDGTKDTV
+1479 
-1494 KVPVEVTDNRSDADK
+1494 
-1509 YTPMVEGEK
+1509 
-1518 VEVGG
+1518 
-1523 TVDLTD
+1523 
-1529 NVTNLPTLPEGT
+1529 
-1541 TVTDVTPGGT
+1541 
-1551 IDTNTPGNYEGVIEV
+1551 
-1566 TYPDGTKDTVKVPV
+1566 
-1580 EVTDNRSD
+1580 
-1588 ADKYTP
+1588 
-1594 MVEGEKVEVGGTVD
+1594 
-1608 LTDNVTNLPTLPEG
+1608 
-1622 TTVTD
+1622 
-1627 VTPGGTIDTNT
+1627 
-1638 PGNYEGVIE
+1638 
-1647 VTYPDGTKD
+1647 
-1656 TVKVPVEV
+1656 
-1664 TDNRSDADKYEP
+1664 
-1676 TVEGEKVEVG
+1676 
-1686 GTVDLTDN
+1686 
-1694 VTNLPALPEGTTV
+1694 
-1707 TDVTPGGTI
+1707 
-1716 DTNTPGNYEG
+1716 
-1726 VIEVTYPDGTK
+1726 
-1737 DTVKVPVEVTDN
+1737 
-1749 RSDADKYEP
+1749 
-1758 TVEGEKVEV
+1758 
-1767 GGTVDL
+1767 
-1773 TDNVTNL
+1773 
-1780 PTLPEGTTVTD
+1780 
-1791 VTPGGTIDTN
+1791 
-1801 TPGNY
+1801 
-1806 EGVIEVTYPDGTKDT
+1806 
-1821 VKVPVEVTDN
+1821 
-1831 RSDADKYTPMVEGEK
+1831 VEGEK

>member
-493 DTTVKRKVFIHELAG
+493 DTTVKGKVFIHELAG

-920 KLDDIIENPGDN
+920 KLDDIIENPG
-932 IPAGYHKV
+932 
-940 TFTAGEGTS
+940 
-949 IESGTTVFAVK
+949 
-960 DGVSLPEDKLP
+960 
-971 VLKAKDG
+971 
-978 YTDAKWP
+978 
-985 EEATQPI
+985 
-992 TADDTEFVSSA
+992 
-1003 TKLDDIIEN
+1003 
-1012 PGENI
+1012 
-1017 PAGYHKVTFT
+1017 
-1027 AGEGTSIESGTTVF
+1027 
-1041 AVKDGV
+1041 
-1047 SLPEDKLPVLKAKDG
+1047 
-1062 YTDAKWPE
+1062 
-1070 EATQPI
+1070 
-1076 TADDTE
+1076 
-1082 FVSSATKLDD
+1082 
-1092 IIENPGDNIP
+1092 
-1102 AGYHKVTFTAGEG
+1102 
-1115 TSIESGTTVFAVKD
+1115 
-1129 GVSLPEDKLPVLK
+1129 
-1142 AKDGYTDAKWPEEA
+1142 
-1156 TQPIT
+1156 
-1161 ADDTEF
+1161 
-1167 VSSATKLDD
+1167 
-1176 IIENPGE
+1176 E

-1335 VTDNRSDADKYEP
+1335 
-1348 TVEGEKVEVG
+1348 
-1358 GTVDLTD
+1358 
-1365 NVTNLPTLP
+1365 
-1374 EGTTV
+1374 
-1379 TDVTPGGTIDTNTP
+1379 
-1393 GNYEGVIEVTYPDG
+1393 
-1407 TKDTVK
+1407 
-1413 VPVEVTDNRSDADKY
+1413 
-1428 EPTVEGEKVEVGG
+1428 
-1441 TVDLT
+1441 
-1446 DNVTNLPTLPEGT
+1446 
-1459 TVTDVTPGG
+1459 
-1468 TIDTNTPGNYE
+1468 
-1479 GVIEVTYPDGTKDTV
+1479 
-1494 KVPVEVTDNRSDADK
+1494 
-1509 YTPMVEGEK
+1509 
-1518 VEVGG
+1518 
-1523 TVDLTD
+1523 
-1529 NVTNLPTLPEGT
+1529 
-1541 TVTDVTPGGT
+1541 
-1551 IDTNTPGNYEGVIEV
+1551 
-1566 TYPDGTKDTVKVPV
+1566 
-1580 EVTDNRSD
+1580 
-1588 ADKYTP
+1588 
-1594 MVEGEKVEVGGTVD
+1594 
-1608 LTDNVTNLPTLPEG
+1608 
-1622 TTVTD
+1622 
-1627 VTPGGTIDTNT
+1627 
-1638 PGNYEGVIE
+1638 
-1647 VTYPDGTKD
+1647 
-1656 TVKVPVEV
+1656 
-1664 TDNRSDADKYEP
+1664 
-1676 TVEGEKVEVG
+1676 
-1686 GTVDLTDN
+1686 
-1694 VTNLPALPEGTTV
+1694 
-1707 TDVTPGGTI
+1707 
-1716 DTNTPGNYEG
+1716 
-1726 VIEVTYPDGTK
+1726 
-1737 DTVKVPVEVTDN
+1737 VTDN

>member
-33 VLIGVGLVLGTT
+33 VLVGVGLVLGTT
-45 ELVKAQ
+45 ELVQAQ

-56 SSPLETAISSVQVGD
+56 STPLETAISSVQVGD

-275 VSAKYEKP
+275 VSAKYEEP

-314 SSSAKGTPWYANYK
+314 SASAKGTPWYANYK

-354 SFESGTKV
+354 SFESGKKV

-368 RREGHE
+368 RRKDHE
-374 NYGIGSITNND
+374 NYGVGSITDND

-493 DTTVKRKVFIHELAG
+493 DTTVKGKVFIHELAG

-684 DVPLAKDAFSISDV
+684 DVPLAKDAFSILDV

-839 DIIENPGDNIPA
+839 D
-851 GYHKVT
+851 
-857 FTAGEGTSIESG
+857 
-869 TTVFAVKDGV
+869 
-879 SLPEDKLPVLKA
+879 
-891 KDGYTDAKWPEEATQ
+891 
-906 PITADDTEFVSSAT
+906 
-920 KLDDIIENPGDN
+920 
-932 IPAGYHKV
+932 
-940 TFTAGEGTS
+940 
-949 IESGTTVFAVK
+949 
-960 DGVSLPEDKLP
+960 
-971 VLKAKDG
+971 
-978 YTDAKWP
+978 
-985 EEATQPI
+985 
-992 TADDTEFVSSA
+992 
-1003 TKLDDIIEN
+1003 
-1012 PGENI
+1012 
-1017 PAGYHKVTFT
+1017 
-1027 AGEGTSIESGTTVF
+1027 
-1041 AVKDGV
+1041 
-1047 SLPEDKLPVLKAKDG
+1047 
-1062 YTDAKWPE
+1062 
-1070 EATQPI
+1070 
-1076 TADDTE
+1076 
-1082 FVSSATKLDD
+1082 
-1092 IIENPGDNIP
+1092 
-1102 AGYHKVTFTAGEG
+1102 
-1115 TSIESGTTVFAVKD
+1115 
-1129 GVSLPEDKLPVLK
+1129 
-1142 AKDGYTDAKWPEEA
+1142 
-1156 TQPIT
+1156 
-1161 ADDTEF
+1161 
-1167 VSSATKLDD
+1167 
-1176 IIENPGE
+1176 
-1183 NIPAGYHKVTFTA
+1183 
-1196 GEGTSIESGTTVFA
+1196 
-1210 VKDGVSLPEDKL
+1210 
-1222 PVLKAKDGYTDA
+1222 
-1234 KWPEEAT
+1234 
-1241 QPITADDTEFVSSAT
+1241 
-1256 KLDDKSDA
+1256 KSDA

-1278 NKEPDAFEGIKNKED
+1278 NKEPDASEGIKNKED

-1428 EPTVEGEKVEVGG
+1428 
-1441 TVDLT
+1441 
-1446 DNVTNLPTLPEGT
+1446 
-1459 TVTDVTPGG
+1459 
-1468 TIDTNTPGNYE
+1468 
-1479 GVIEVTYPDGTKDTV
+1479 
-1494 KVPVEVTDNRSDADK
+1494 
-1509 YTPMVEGEK
+1509 
-1518 VEVGG
+1518 
-1523 TVDLTD
+1523 
-1529 NVTNLPTLPEGT
+1529 
-1541 TVTDVTPGGT
+1541 
-1551 IDTNTPGNYEGVIEV
+1551 
-1566 TYPDGTKDTVKVPV
+1566 
-1580 EVTDNRSD
+1580 
-1588 ADKYTP
+1588 
-1594 MVEGEKVEVGGTVD
+1594 
-1608 LTDNVTNLPTLPEG
+1608 
-1622 TTVTD
+1622 
-1627 VTPGGTIDTNT
+1627 
-1638 PGNYEGVIE
+1638 
-1647 VTYPDGTKD
+1647 
-1656 TVKVPVEV
+1656 
-1664 TDNRSDADKYEP
+1664 
-1676 TVEGEKVEVG
+1676 
-1686 GTVDLTDN
+1686 
-1694 VTNLPALPEGTTV
+1694 
-1707 TDVTPGGTI
+1707 
-1716 DTNTPGNYEG
+1716 
-1726 VIEVTYPDGTK
+1726 
-1737 DTVKVPVEVTDN
+1737 
-1749 RSDADKYEP
+1749 
-1758 TVEGEKVEV
+1758 
-1767 GGTVDL
+1767 
-1773 TDNVTNL
+1773 
-1780 PTLPEGTTVTD
+1780 
-1791 VTPGGTIDTN
+1791 
-1801 TPGNY
+1801 
-1806 EGVIEVTYPDGTKDT
+1806 
-1821 VKVPVEVTDN
+1821 
-1831 RSDADKYTPMVEGEK
+1831 
-1846 VEVGGTVDLTDNVTN
+1846 
-1861 LPTLPEGTTVTDVTP
+1861 
-1876 GGTIDTNTPGN
+1876 
-1887 YEGVIEVTYPDGTK
+1887 
-1901 DTVKVPVE
+1901 
-1909 VTDNRSDAD
+1909 
-1918 KYEPTVEGEK
+1918 
-1928 VEVGGTVDLTDNVT
+1928 
-1942 NLPAL
+1942 
-1947 PEGTTVTDVTPGGT
+1947 
-1961 IDTNTPGN
+1961 
-1969 YEGVIEVTYPDGTKD
+1969 
-1984 TVKVPVE
+1984 
-1991 VTDNRSDADK
+1991 
-2001 YEPTV
+2001 
-2006 EGEKVEIGGTVDLT
+2006 
-2020 DNVTNLPAL
+2020 
-2029 PEGTTVTDVT
+2029 
-2039 PGGTIDTNTPGNYE
+2039 
-2053 GVIEVTYPDG
+2053 
-2063 TKDTVKVPVEVTD
+2063 
-2076 NRSNADKYNPEG
+2076 
-2088 QKVTT
+2088 
-2093 DLNKEPDASEGI
+2093 
-2105 KNKEDLPKGTTYAW
+2105 
-2119 KEKVDVSTA
+2119 
-2128 GNKKGTIVVTYPD
+2128 
-2141 GSSDEVEVDVTVTD
+2141 
-2155 TRSDADKYNPE
+2155 NPE

-2211 GTVVVTYPDGSKEE
+2211 GIVVVTYPDGSKEE
-2225 VEVTISVVDKKAPN
+2225 VEVTISVEDKKAPN

-2259 NAEVTVTLPD
+2259 NAEVTVTLPN
-2269 GSQHHGTADKNGN
+2269 GSQYHGTADKNGN

-2314 VSSNKKDSGK
+2314 VSSNEKDSEK
-2324 NGSKGSKTDNQGS
+2324 AVSKDNKTDNQGS
-2337 NSNQDKNRGKSQSS
+2337 KQNKNRGKSSPQKQSS
-2351 KVFPKTGE
+2351 KAYPKTGE
-2359 SDSNIFTISGGLILL
+2359 IDSNIFTISGGLILL

>member
-493 DTTVKRKVFIHELAG
+493 DTTVKGKVFIHELAG

-698 YNKDFGNASVDANT
+698 YNKYFGNASVDANT

-920 KLDDIIENPGDN
+920 KLDD
-932 IPAGYHKV
+932 
-940 TFTAGEGTS
+940 
-949 IESGTTVFAVK
+949 
-960 DGVSLPEDKLP
+960 
-971 VLKAKDG
+971 
-978 YTDAKWP
+978 
-985 EEATQPI
+985 
-992 TADDTEFVSSA
+992 
-1003 TKLDDIIEN
+1003 
-1012 PGENI
+1012 
-1017 PAGYHKVTFT
+1017 
-1027 AGEGTSIESGTTVF
+1027 
-1041 AVKDGV
+1041 
-1047 SLPEDKLPVLKAKDG
+1047 
-1062 YTDAKWPE
+1062 
-1070 EATQPI
+1070 
-1076 TADDTE
+1076 
-1082 FVSSATKLDD
+1082 
-1092 IIENPGDNIP
+1092 
-1102 AGYHKVTFTAGEG
+1102 
-1115 TSIESGTTVFAVKD
+1115 
-1129 GVSLPEDKLPVLK
+1129 
-1142 AKDGYTDAKWPEEA
+1142 
-1156 TQPIT
+1156 
-1161 ADDTEF
+1161 
-1167 VSSATKLDD
+1167 
-1176 IIENPGE
+1176 
-1183 NIPAGYHKVTFTA
+1183 
-1196 GEGTSIESGTTVFA
+1196 
-1210 VKDGVSLPEDKL
+1210 
-1222 PVLKAKDGYTDA
+1222 
-1234 KWPEEAT
+1234 
-1241 QPITADDTEFVSSAT
+1241 
-1256 KLDDKSDA
+1256 KSDA

-1348 TVEGEKVEVG
+1348 T
-1358 GTVDLTD
+1358 
-1365 NVTNLPTLP
+1365 
-1374 EGTTV
+1374 
-1379 TDVTPGGTIDTNTP
+1379 
-1393 GNYEGVIEVTYPDG
+1393 
-1407 TKDTVK
+1407 
-1413 VPVEVTDNRSDADKY
+1413 
-1428 EPTVEGEKVEVGG
+1428 
-1441 TVDLT
+1441 
-1446 DNVTNLPTLPEGT
+1446 
-1459 TVTDVTPGG
+1459 
-1468 TIDTNTPGNYE
+1468 
-1479 GVIEVTYPDGTKDTV
+1479 
-1494 KVPVEVTDNRSDADK
+1494 
-1509 YTPMVEGEK
+1509 
-1518 VEVGG
+1518 
-1523 TVDLTD
+1523 
-1529 NVTNLPTLPEGT
+1529 
-1541 TVTDVTPGGT
+1541 
-1551 IDTNTPGNYEGVIEV
+1551 
-1566 TYPDGTKDTVKVPV
+1566 
-1580 EVTDNRSD
+1580 
-1588 ADKYTP
+1588 
-1594 MVEGEKVEVGGTVD
+1594 
-1608 LTDNVTNLPTLPEG
+1608 
-1622 TTVTD
+1622 
-1627 VTPGGTIDTNT
+1627 
-1638 PGNYEGVIE
+1638 
-1647 VTYPDGTKD
+1647 
-1656 TVKVPVEV
+1656 
-1664 TDNRSDADKYEP
+1664 
-1676 TVEGEKVEVG
+1676 
-1686 GTVDLTDN
+1686 
-1694 VTNLPALPEGTTV
+1694 
-1707 TDVTPGGTI
+1707 
-1716 DTNTPGNYEG
+1716 
-1726 VIEVTYPDGTK
+1726 
-1737 DTVKVPVEVTDN
+1737 
-1749 RSDADKYEP
+1749 
-1758 TVEGEKVEV
+1758 
-1767 GGTVDL
+1767 
-1773 TDNVTNL
+1773 
-1780 PTLPEGTTVTD
+1780 
-1791 VTPGGTIDTN
+1791 
-1801 TPGNY
+1801 
-1806 EGVIEVTYPDGTKDT
+1806 
-1821 VKVPVEVTDN
+1821 
-1831 RSDADKYTPMVEGEK
+1831 VEGEK

>member
-493 DTTVKRKVFIHELAG
+493 DTTVKGKVFIHELAG

-920 KLDDIIENPGDN
+920 KLDD
-932 IPAGYHKV
+932 
-940 TFTAGEGTS
+940 
-949 IESGTTVFAVK
+949 
-960 DGVSLPEDKLP
+960 
-971 VLKAKDG
+971 
-978 YTDAKWP
+978 
-985 EEATQPI
+985 
-992 TADDTEFVSSA
+992 
-1003 TKLDDIIEN
+1003 
-1012 PGENI
+1012 
-1017 PAGYHKVTFT
+1017 
-1027 AGEGTSIESGTTVF
+1027 
-1041 AVKDGV
+1041 
-1047 SLPEDKLPVLKAKDG
+1047 
-1062 YTDAKWPE
+1062 
-1070 EATQPI
+1070 
-1076 TADDTE
+1076 
-1082 FVSSATKLDD
+1082 
-1092 IIENPGDNIP
+1092 
-1102 AGYHKVTFTAGEG
+1102 
-1115 TSIESGTTVFAVKD
+1115 
-1129 GVSLPEDKLPVLK
+1129 
-1142 AKDGYTDAKWPEEA
+1142 
-1156 TQPIT
+1156 
-1161 ADDTEF
+1161 
-1167 VSSATKLDD
+1167 
-1176 IIENPGE
+1176 
-1183 NIPAGYHKVTFTA
+1183 
-1196 GEGTSIESGTTVFA
+1196 
-1210 VKDGVSLPEDKL
+1210 
-1222 PVLKAKDGYTDA
+1222 
-1234 KWPEEAT
+1234 
-1241 QPITADDTEFVSSAT
+1241 
-1256 KLDDKSDA
+1256 KSDA

-1428 EPTVEGEKVEVGG
+1428 EPTVEGEKVEV
-1441 TVDLT
+1441 
-1446 DNVTNLPTLPEGT
+1446 
-1459 TVTDVTPGG
+1459 
-1468 TIDTNTPGNYE
+1468 
-1479 GVIEVTYPDGTKDTV
+1479 
-1494 KVPVEVTDNRSDADK
+1494 
-1509 YTPMVEGEK
+1509 
-1518 VEVGG
+1518 
-1523 TVDLTD
+1523 
-1529 NVTNLPTLPEGT
+1529 
-1541 TVTDVTPGGT
+1541 
-1551 IDTNTPGNYEGVIEV
+1551 
-1566 TYPDGTKDTVKVPV
+1566 
-1580 EVTDNRSD
+1580 
-1588 ADKYTP
+1588 
-1594 MVEGEKVEVGGTVD
+1594 
-1608 LTDNVTNLPTLPEG
+1608 
-1622 TTVTD
+1622 
-1627 VTPGGTIDTNT
+1627 
-1638 PGNYEGVIE
+1638 
-1647 VTYPDGTKD
+1647 
-1656 TVKVPVEV
+1656 
-1664 TDNRSDADKYEP
+1664 
-1676 TVEGEKVEVG
+1676 
-1686 GTVDLTDN
+1686 
-1694 VTNLPALPEGTTV
+1694 
-1707 TDVTPGGTI
+1707 
-1716 DTNTPGNYEG
+1716 
-1726 VIEVTYPDGTK
+1726 
-1737 DTVKVPVEVTDN
+1737 
-1749 RSDADKYEP
+1749 
-1758 TVEGEKVEV
+1758 
-1767 GGTVDL
+1767 
-1773 TDNVTNL
+1773 
-1780 PTLPEGTTVTD
+1780 
-1791 VTPGGTIDTN
+1791 
-1801 TPGNY
+1801 
-1806 EGVIEVTYPDGTKDT
+1806 
-1821 VKVPVEVTDN
+1821 
-1831 RSDADKYTPMVEGEK
+1831 
-1846 VEVGGTVDLTDNVTN
+1846 
-1861 LPTLPEGTTVTDVTP
+1861 
-1876 GGTIDTNTPGN
+1876 
-1887 YEGVIEVTYPDGTK
+1887 
-1901 DTVKVPVE
+1901 
-1909 VTDNRSDAD
+1909 
-1918 KYEPTVEGEK
+1918 
-1928 VEVGGTVDLTDNVT
+1928 
-1942 NLPAL
+1942 
-1947 PEGTTVTDVTPGGT
+1947 
-1961 IDTNTPGN
+1961 
-1969 YEGVIEVTYPDGTKD
+1969 
-1984 TVKVPVE
+1984 
-1991 VTDNRSDADK
+1991 
-2001 YEPTV
+2001 
-2006 EGEKVEIGGTVDLT
+2006 GGTVDLT

-2211 GTVVVTYPDGSKEE
+2211 GTIVVTYPDGSKEE

>member
-493 DTTVKRKVFIHELAG
+493 DTTVKGKVFIHELAG

-992 TADDTEFVSSA
+992 KADDTEFVSSA

-1012 PGENI
+1012 PGDNI

-1092 IIENPGDNIP
+1092 IIENPGENIP

-1335 VTDNRSDADKYEP
+1335 
-1348 TVEGEKVEVG
+1348 
-1358 GTVDLTD
+1358 
-1365 NVTNLPTLP
+1365 
-1374 EGTTV
+1374 
-1379 TDVTPGGTIDTNTP
+1379 
-1393 GNYEGVIEVTYPDG
+1393 
-1407 TKDTVK
+1407 
-1413 VPVEVTDNRSDADKY
+1413 
-1428 EPTVEGEKVEVGG
+1428 
-1441 TVDLT
+1441 
-1446 DNVTNLPTLPEGT
+1446 
-1459 TVTDVTPGG
+1459 
-1468 TIDTNTPGNYE
+1468 
-1479 GVIEVTYPDGTKDTV
+1479 
-1494 KVPVEVTDNRSDADK
+1494 
-1509 YTPMVEGEK
+1509 
-1518 VEVGG
+1518 
-1523 TVDLTD
+1523 
-1529 NVTNLPTLPEGT
+1529 
-1541 TVTDVTPGGT
+1541 
-1551 IDTNTPGNYEGVIEV
+1551 
-1566 TYPDGTKDTVKVPV
+1566 
-1580 EVTDNRSD
+1580 
-1588 ADKYTP
+1588 
-1594 MVEGEKVEVGGTVD
+1594 
-1608 LTDNVTNLPTLPEG
+1608 
-1622 TTVTD
+1622 
-1627 VTPGGTIDTNT
+1627 
-1638 PGNYEGVIE
+1638 
-1647 VTYPDGTKD
+1647 
-1656 TVKVPVEV
+1656 
-1664 TDNRSDADKYEP
+1664 
-1676 TVEGEKVEVG
+1676 
-1686 GTVDLTDN
+1686 
-1694 VTNLPALPEGTTV
+1694 
-1707 TDVTPGGTI
+1707 
-1716 DTNTPGNYEG
+1716 
-1726 VIEVTYPDGTK
+1726 
-1737 DTVKVPVEVTDN
+1737 
-1749 RSDADKYEP
+1749 
-1758 TVEGEKVEV
+1758 
-1767 GGTVDL
+1767 
-1773 TDNVTNL
+1773 
-1780 PTLPEGTTVTD
+1780 
-1791 VTPGGTIDTN
+1791 
-1801 TPGNY
+1801 
-1806 EGVIEVTYPDGTKDT
+1806 
-1821 VKVPVEVTDN
+1821 
-1831 RSDADKYTPMVEGEK
+1831 
-1846 VEVGGTVDLTDNVTN
+1846 
-1861 LPTLPEGTTVTDVTP
+1861 
-1876 GGTIDTNTPGN
+1876 
-1887 YEGVIEVTYPDGTK
+1887 
-1901 DTVKVPVE
+1901 

>member
-493 DTTVKRKVFIHELAG
+493 DTTVKGKVFIHELAG

-920 KLDDIIENPGDN
+920 KLDDIIENPG
-932 IPAGYHKV
+932 
-940 TFTAGEGTS
+940 
-949 IESGTTVFAVK
+949 
-960 DGVSLPEDKLP
+960 
-971 VLKAKDG
+971 
-978 YTDAKWP
+978 
-985 EEATQPI
+985 
-992 TADDTEFVSSA
+992 
-1003 TKLDDIIEN
+1003 
-1012 PGENI
+1012 
-1017 PAGYHKVTFT
+1017 
-1027 AGEGTSIESGTTVF
+1027 
-1041 AVKDGV
+1041 
-1047 SLPEDKLPVLKAKDG
+1047 
-1062 YTDAKWPE
+1062 
-1070 EATQPI
+1070 
-1076 TADDTE
+1076 
-1082 FVSSATKLDD
+1082 
-1092 IIENPGDNIP
+1092 
-1102 AGYHKVTFTAGEG
+1102 
-1115 TSIESGTTVFAVKD
+1115 
-1129 GVSLPEDKLPVLK
+1129 
-1142 AKDGYTDAKWPEEA
+1142 
-1156 TQPIT
+1156 
-1161 ADDTEF
+1161 
-1167 VSSATKLDD
+1167 
-1176 IIENPGE
+1176 E

-1365 NVTNLPTLP
+1365 NVTNLPT
-1374 EGTTV
+1374 
-1379 TDVTPGGTIDTNTP
+1379 
-1393 GNYEGVIEVTYPDG
+1393 
-1407 TKDTVK
+1407 
-1413 VPVEVTDNRSDADKY
+1413 
-1428 EPTVEGEKVEVGG
+1428 
-1441 TVDLT
+1441 
-1446 DNVTNLPTLPEGT
+1446 
-1459 TVTDVTPGG
+1459 
-1468 TIDTNTPGNYE
+1468 
-1479 GVIEVTYPDGTKDTV
+1479 
-1494 KVPVEVTDNRSDADK
+1494 
-1509 YTPMVEGEK
+1509 
-1518 VEVGG
+1518 
-1523 TVDLTD
+1523 
-1529 NVTNLPTLPEGT
+1529 
-1541 TVTDVTPGGT
+1541 
-1551 IDTNTPGNYEGVIEV
+1551 
-1566 TYPDGTKDTVKVPV
+1566 
-1580 EVTDNRSD
+1580 
-1588 ADKYTP
+1588 
-1594 MVEGEKVEVGGTVD
+1594 
-1608 LTDNVTNLPTLPEG
+1608 
-1622 TTVTD
+1622 
-1627 VTPGGTIDTNT
+1627 
-1638 PGNYEGVIE
+1638 
-1647 VTYPDGTKD
+1647 
-1656 TVKVPVEV
+1656 
-1664 TDNRSDADKYEP
+1664 
-1676 TVEGEKVEVG
+1676 
-1686 GTVDLTDN
+1686 
-1694 VTNLPALPEGTTV
+1694 
-1707 TDVTPGGTI
+1707 
-1716 DTNTPGNYEG
+1716 
-1726 VIEVTYPDGTK
+1726 
-1737 DTVKVPVEVTDN
+1737 
-1749 RSDADKYEP
+1749 
-1758 TVEGEKVEV
+1758 
-1767 GGTVDL
+1767 
-1773 TDNVTNL
+1773 
-1780 PTLPEGTTVTD
+1780 
-1791 VTPGGTIDTN
+1791 
-1801 TPGNY
+1801 
-1806 EGVIEVTYPDGTKDT
+1806 
-1821 VKVPVEVTDN
+1821 
-1831 RSDADKYTPMVEGEK
+1831 
-1846 VEVGGTVDLTDNVTN
+1846 
-1861 LPTLPEGTTVTDVTP
+1861 
-1876 GGTIDTNTPGN
+1876 
-1887 YEGVIEVTYPDGTK
+1887 
-1901 DTVKVPVE
+1901 
-1909 VTDNRSDAD
+1909 
-1918 KYEPTVEGEK
+1918 
-1928 VEVGGTVDLTDNVT
+1928 
-1942 NLPAL
+1942 
-1947 PEGTTVTDVTPGGT
+1947 
-1961 IDTNTPGN
+1961 
-1969 YEGVIEVTYPDGTKD
+1969 
-1984 TVKVPVE
+1984 
-1991 VTDNRSDADK
+1991 
-2001 YEPTV
+2001 
-2006 EGEKVEIGGTVDLT
+2006 
-2020 DNVTNLPAL
+2020 L

>member
-33 VLIGVGLVLGTT
+33 VLVGVGLVLGTT
-45 ELVKAQ
+45 ELVQAQ

-56 SSPLETAISSVQVGD
+56 STPLETAISSVQVGD

-275 VSAKYEKP
+275 VSAKYEEP

-314 SSSAKGTPWYANYK
+314 SASAKGTPWYANYK

-354 SFESGTKV
+354 SFESGKKV

-368 RREGHE
+368 RRKDHE
-374 NYGIGSITNND
+374 NYGVGSITDND

-493 DTTVKRKVFIHELAG
+493 DTTVKGKVFIHELAG

-684 DVPLAKDAFSISDV
+684 DVPLAKDAFSILDV

-839 DIIENPGDNIPA
+839 D
-851 GYHKVT
+851 
-857 FTAGEGTSIESG
+857 
-869 TTVFAVKDGV
+869 
-879 SLPEDKLPVLKA
+879 
-891 KDGYTDAKWPEEATQ
+891 
-906 PITADDTEFVSSAT
+906 
-920 KLDDIIENPGDN
+920 
-932 IPAGYHKV
+932 
-940 TFTAGEGTS
+940 
-949 IESGTTVFAVK
+949 
-960 DGVSLPEDKLP
+960 
-971 VLKAKDG
+971 
-978 YTDAKWP
+978 
-985 EEATQPI
+985 
-992 TADDTEFVSSA
+992 
-1003 TKLDDIIEN
+1003 
-1012 PGENI
+1012 
-1017 PAGYHKVTFT
+1017 
-1027 AGEGTSIESGTTVF
+1027 
-1041 AVKDGV
+1041 
-1047 SLPEDKLPVLKAKDG
+1047 
-1062 YTDAKWPE
+1062 
-1070 EATQPI
+1070 
-1076 TADDTE
+1076 
-1082 FVSSATKLDD
+1082 
-1092 IIENPGDNIP
+1092 
-1102 AGYHKVTFTAGEG
+1102 
-1115 TSIESGTTVFAVKD
+1115 
-1129 GVSLPEDKLPVLK
+1129 
-1142 AKDGYTDAKWPEEA
+1142 
-1156 TQPIT
+1156 
-1161 ADDTEF
+1161 
-1167 VSSATKLDD
+1167 
-1176 IIENPGE
+1176 
-1183 NIPAGYHKVTFTA
+1183 
-1196 GEGTSIESGTTVFA
+1196 
-1210 VKDGVSLPEDKL
+1210 
-1222 PVLKAKDGYTDA
+1222 
-1234 KWPEEAT
+1234 
-1241 QPITADDTEFVSSAT
+1241 
-1256 KLDDKSDA
+1256 KSDA

-1278 NKEPDAFEGIKNKED
+1278 NKEPDASEGIKNKED

-1428 EPTVEGEKVEVGG
+1428 
-1441 TVDLT
+1441 
-1446 DNVTNLPTLPEGT
+1446 
-1459 TVTDVTPGG
+1459 
-1468 TIDTNTPGNYE
+1468 
-1479 GVIEVTYPDGTKDTV
+1479 
-1494 KVPVEVTDNRSDADK
+1494 
-1509 YTPMVEGEK
+1509 TPMVEGEK

-1541 TVTDVTPGGT
+1541 TVTDVTPDGT

-1580 EVTDNRSD
+1580 EVTDN
-1588 ADKYTP
+1588 
-1594 MVEGEKVEVGGTVD
+1594 
-1608 LTDNVTNLPTLPEG
+1608 
-1622 TTVTD
+1622 
-1627 VTPGGTIDTNT
+1627 
-1638 PGNYEGVIE
+1638 
-1647 VTYPDGTKD
+1647 
-1656 TVKVPVEV
+1656 
-1664 TDNRSDADKYEP
+1664 
-1676 TVEGEKVEVG
+1676 
-1686 GTVDLTDN
+1686 
-1694 VTNLPALPEGTTV
+1694 
-1707 TDVTPGGTI
+1707 
-1716 DTNTPGNYEG
+1716 
-1726 VIEVTYPDGTK
+1726 
-1737 DTVKVPVEVTDN
+1737 
-1749 RSDADKYEP
+1749 
-1758 TVEGEKVEV
+1758 
-1767 GGTVDL
+1767 
-1773 TDNVTNL
+1773 
-1780 PTLPEGTTVTD
+1780 
-1791 VTPGGTIDTN
+1791 
-1801 TPGNY
+1801 
-1806 EGVIEVTYPDGTKDT
+1806 
-1821 VKVPVEVTDN
+1821 
-1831 RSDADKYTPMVEGEK
+1831 
-1846 VEVGGTVDLTDNVTN
+1846 
-1861 LPTLPEGTTVTDVTP
+1861 
-1876 GGTIDTNTPGN
+1876 
-1887 YEGVIEVTYPDGTK
+1887 
-1901 DTVKVPVE
+1901 
-1909 VTDNRSDAD
+1909 
-1918 KYEPTVEGEK
+1918 
-1928 VEVGGTVDLTDNVT
+1928 
-1942 NLPAL
+1942 
-1947 PEGTTVTDVTPGGT
+1947 
-1961 IDTNTPGN
+1961 
-1969 YEGVIEVTYPDGTKD
+1969 
-1984 TVKVPVE
+1984 
-1991 VTDNRSDADK
+1991 
-2001 YEPTV
+2001 
-2006 EGEKVEIGGTVDLT
+2006 
-2020 DNVTNLPAL
+2020 
-2029 PEGTTVTDVT
+2029 
-2039 PGGTIDTNTPGNYE
+2039 
-2053 GVIEVTYPDG
+2053 
-2063 TKDTVKVPVEVTD
+2063 
-2076 NRSNADKYNPEG
+2076 
-2088 QKVTT
+2088 
-2093 DLNKEPDASEGI
+2093 
-2105 KNKEDLPKGTTYAW
+2105 
-2119 KEKVDVSTA
+2119 
-2128 GNKKGTIVVTYPD
+2128 
-2141 GSSDEVEVDVTVTD
+2141 
-2155 TRSDADKYNPE
+2155 RSDADKYNPE

-2211 GTVVVTYPDGSKEE
+2211 GIVVVTYPDGSKEE
-2225 VEVTISVVDKKAPN
+2225 VEVTISVEDKKAPN

-2259 NAEVTVTLPD
+2259 NAEVTVTLPN
-2269 GSQHHGTADKNGN
+2269 GSQYHGTADKNGN

-2314 VSSNKKDSGK
+2314 VSSNEKDSEK
-2324 NGSKGSKTDNQGS
+2324 AVSKDNKTDNQGS
-2337 NSNQDKNRGKSQSS
+2337 KQNKNRGKSSPQKQSS
-2351 KVFPKTGE
+2351 KAYPKTGE
-2359 SDSNIFTISGGLILL
+2359 IDSNIFTISGGLILL

>member
-493 DTTVKRKVFIHELAG
+493 DTTVKGKVFIHELAG

-698 YNKDFGNASVDANT
+698 YNKYFGNASVDANT

-760 PGENI
+760 PGE
-765 PAGYHKVTFTAG
+765 
-777 EGTSIESGT
+777 
-786 TVFAVKDGVSLPEDK
+786 
-801 LPVLKAKDGYTD
+801 
-813 AKWPEEATQPI
+813 
-824 TADDT
+824 
-829 EFVSSATKLD
+829 
-839 DIIENPGDNIPA
+839 
-851 GYHKVT
+851 
-857 FTAGEGTSIESG
+857 
-869 TTVFAVKDGV
+869 
-879 SLPEDKLPVLKA
+879 
-891 KDGYTDAKWPEEATQ
+891 
-906 PITADDTEFVSSAT
+906 
-920 KLDDIIENPGDN
+920 N

-1588 ADKYTP
+1588 ADKYEPT
-1594 MVEGEKVEVGGTVD
+1594 VEGEKVEVGGTVD

-1664 TDNRSDADKYEP
+1664 TDNRSDADKY
-1676 TVEGEKVEVG
+1676 
-1686 GTVDLTDN
+1686 
-1694 VTNLPALPEGTTV
+1694 
-1707 TDVTPGGTI
+1707 TPM
-1716 DTNTPGNYEG
+1716 
-1726 VIEVTYPDGTK
+1726 
-1737 DTVKVPVEVTDN
+1737 
-1749 RSDADKYEP
+1749 
-1758 TVEGEKVEV
+1758 VEGEKVEV

>member
-1 MVSKN
+1 
-6 NKRVFLEKTKKRVLK
+6 
-21 YSIKKLSVGVAS
+21 
-33 VLIGVGLVLGTT
+33 
-45 ELVKAQ
+45 
-51 DEISP
+51 
-56 SSPLETAISSVQVGD
+56 
-71 KVASGN
+71 
-77 TFQENPGYT
+77 
-86 KNYNFSDLQFS
+86 
-97 PQELTGDTLKGNTI
+97 
-111 GFEVY
+111 
-116 GKHNIAAST
+116 
-125 KNWEIRLQLD
+125 
-135 ERLAKYVEKIQVDP
+135 
-149 KKGIGSSRRTFV
+149 
-161 RINDS
+161 
-166 LGRPTNIWKVNYIRA
+166 
-181 SDGLFAGAETTDTQT
+181 
-196 APNGVIT
+196 
-203 FEKSLDEIFKEI
+203 
-215 GIDNLKTDRLMYRI
+215 
-229 YLVSHQDDDKIVPGI
+229 
-244 DSTGYF
+244 
-250 LTDSDDF
+250 
-257 YNSLDVSENNPDQ
+257 
-270 FKHGS
+270 
-275 VSAKYEKP
+275 
-283 NTQTKDGSGSTG
+283 
-295 ANGAIILDHKL
+295 
-306 TKNYNFSY
+306 
-314 SSSAKGTPWYANYK
+314 
-328 IDERLVPYVAGI
+328 
-340 QMHMVQADK
+340 
-349 VTYDV
+349 
-354 SFESGTKV
+354 
-362 ADLAIE
+362 
-368 RREGHE
+368 
-374 NYGIGSITNND
+374 
-385 LTKLIDFA
+385 
-393 NASPRPVVIR
+393 
-403 YVLQLTKPLDEIL
+403 
-416 EDMKATAQVEE
+416 
-427 NKPFGEDFIFD
+427 
-438 SWLSD
+438 
-443 TNKKLIQN
+443 
-451 TYGTGYYYLQDID
+451 
-464 GDGNPDDKEES
+464 
-475 GDTNPYIGKP
+475 
-485 ELEEVYDV
+485 
-493 DTTVKRKVFIHELAG
+493 
-508 TGHKAQL
+508 
-515 VDKEGTVLAEKT
+515 
-527 IAPNEKD
+527 
-534 GAPISDTVEFEF
+534 
-546 TGVDSSKLIAK
+546 
-557 DELKIQIVS
+557 
-566 PGFDKPEEGSTVIKE
+566 
-581 SPKAVDKQTVV
+581 
-592 VGFKPDA
+592 
-599 KESIRNNKNLP
+599 
-610 EDAEY
+610 
-615 SWKTEP
+615 
-621 DTSNVTDSTKGIV
+621 
-634 TVKIGNRT
+634 
-642 FDVDVEFA
+642 
-650 VKASQAMENDA
+650 
-661 TYVPIT
+661 
-667 TTPETTVQSG
+667 
-677 KPTFDKP
+677 
-684 DVPLAKDAFSISDV
+684 
-698 YNKDFGNASVDANT
+698 
-712 GIVTFTPAKGVGES
+712 
-726 EPITGTIPIKIVYQ
+726 
-740 DGSVGTT
+740 
-747 DLAVTV
+747 
-753 SKDIYEN
+753 
-760 PGENI
+760 
-765 PAGYHKVTFTAG
+765 
-777 EGTSIESGT
+777 
-786 TVFAVKDGVSLPEDK
+786 
-801 LPVLKAKDGYTD
+801 
-813 AKWPEEATQPI
+813 
-824 TADDT
+824 
-829 EFVSSATKLD
+829 
-839 DIIENPGDNIPA
+839 
-851 GYHKVT
+851 
-857 FTAGEGTSIESG
+857 
-869 TTVFAVKDGV
+869 
-879 SLPEDKLPVLKA
+879 
-891 KDGYTDAKWPEEATQ
+891 
-906 PITADDTEFVSSAT
+906 
-920 KLDDIIENPGDN
+920 
-932 IPAGYHKV
+932 
-940 TFTAGEGTS
+940 
-949 IESGTTVFAVK
+949 
-960 DGVSLPEDKLP
+960 
-971 VLKAKDG
+971 
-978 YTDAKWP
+978 
-985 EEATQPI
+985 
-992 TADDTEFVSSA
+992 
-1003 TKLDDIIEN
+1003 
-1012 PGENI
+1012 
-1017 PAGYHKVTFT
+1017 
-1027 AGEGTSIESGTTVF
+1027 
-1041 AVKDGV
+1041 
-1047 SLPEDKLPVLKAKDG
+1047 
-1062 YTDAKWPE
+1062 
-1070 EATQPI
+1070 
-1076 TADDTE
+1076 
-1082 FVSSATKLDD
+1082 
-1092 IIENPGDNIP
+1092 
-1102 AGYHKVTFTAGEG
+1102 
-1115 TSIESGTTVFAVKD
+1115 
-1129 GVSLPEDKLPVLK
+1129 EDKLPVLK

-1348 TVEGEKVEVG
+1348 T
-1358 GTVDLTD
+1358 
-1365 NVTNLPTLP
+1365 
-1374 EGTTV
+1374 
-1379 TDVTPGGTIDTNTP
+1379 
-1393 GNYEGVIEVTYPDG
+1393 
-1407 TKDTVK
+1407 
-1413 VPVEVTDNRSDADKY
+1413 
-1428 EPTVEGEKVEVGG
+1428 
-1441 TVDLT
+1441 
-1446 DNVTNLPTLPEGT
+1446 
-1459 TVTDVTPGG
+1459 
-1468 TIDTNTPGNYE
+1468 
-1479 GVIEVTYPDGTKDTV
+1479 
-1494 KVPVEVTDNRSDADK
+1494 
-1509 YTPMVEGEK
+1509 
-1518 VEVGG
+1518 
-1523 TVDLTD
+1523 
-1529 NVTNLPTLPEGT
+1529 
-1541 TVTDVTPGGT
+1541 
-1551 IDTNTPGNYEGVIEV
+1551 
-1566 TYPDGTKDTVKVPV
+1566 
-1580 EVTDNRSD
+1580 
-1588 ADKYTP
+1588 
-1594 MVEGEKVEVGGTVD
+1594 
-1608 LTDNVTNLPTLPEG
+1608 
-1622 TTVTD
+1622 
-1627 VTPGGTIDTNT
+1627 
-1638 PGNYEGVIE
+1638 
-1647 VTYPDGTKD
+1647 
-1656 TVKVPVEV
+1656 
-1664 TDNRSDADKYEP
+1664 
-1676 TVEGEKVEVG
+1676 
-1686 GTVDLTDN
+1686 
-1694 VTNLPALPEGTTV
+1694 
-1707 TDVTPGGTI
+1707 
-1716 DTNTPGNYEG
+1716 
-1726 VIEVTYPDGTK
+1726 
-1737 DTVKVPVEVTDN
+1737 
-1749 RSDADKYEP
+1749 
-1758 TVEGEKVEV
+1758 
-1767 GGTVDL
+1767 
-1773 TDNVTNL
+1773 
-1780 PTLPEGTTVTD
+1780 
-1791 VTPGGTIDTN
+1791 
-1801 TPGNY
+1801 
-1806 EGVIEVTYPDGTKDT
+1806 
-1821 VKVPVEVTDN
+1821 
-1831 RSDADKYTPMVEGEK
+1831 VEGEK

>member
-493 DTTVKRKVFIHELAG
+493 DTTVKGKVFIHELAG

-760 PGENI
+760 PGE
-765 PAGYHKVTFTAG
+765 
-777 EGTSIESGT
+777 
-786 TVFAVKDGVSLPEDK
+786 
-801 LPVLKAKDGYTD
+801 
-813 AKWPEEATQPI
+813 
-824 TADDT
+824 
-829 EFVSSATKLD
+829 
-839 DIIENPGDNIPA
+839 
-851 GYHKVT
+851 
-857 FTAGEGTSIESG
+857 
-869 TTVFAVKDGV
+869 
-879 SLPEDKLPVLKA
+879 
-891 KDGYTDAKWPEEATQ
+891 
-906 PITADDTEFVSSAT
+906 
-920 KLDDIIENPGDN
+920 N

-1428 EPTVEGEKVEVGG
+1428 
-1441 TVDLT
+1441 
-1446 DNVTNLPTLPEGT
+1446 
-1459 TVTDVTPGG
+1459 
-1468 TIDTNTPGNYE
+1468 
-1479 GVIEVTYPDGTKDTV
+1479 
-1494 KVPVEVTDNRSDADK
+1494 
-1509 YTPMVEGEK
+1509 TPMVEGEK

-1676 TVEGEKVEVG
+1676 TVEGEKVE
-1686 GTVDLTDN
+1686 
-1694 VTNLPALPEGTTV
+1694 
-1707 TDVTPGGTI
+1707 I
-1716 DTNTPGNYEG
+1716 
-1726 VIEVTYPDGTK
+1726 
-1737 DTVKVPVEVTDN
+1737 
-1749 RSDADKYEP
+1749 
-1758 TVEGEKVEV
+1758 
-1767 GGTVDL
+1767 
-1773 TDNVTNL
+1773 
-1780 PTLPEGTTVTD
+1780 
-1791 VTPGGTIDTN
+1791 
-1801 TPGNY
+1801 
-1806 EGVIEVTYPDGTKDT
+1806 
-1821 VKVPVEVTDN
+1821 
-1831 RSDADKYTPMVEGEK
+1831 
-1846 VEVGGTVDLTDNVTN
+1846 
-1861 LPTLPEGTTVTDVTP
+1861 
-1876 GGTIDTNTPGN
+1876 
-1887 YEGVIEVTYPDGTK
+1887 
-1901 DTVKVPVE
+1901 
-1909 VTDNRSDAD
+1909 
-1918 KYEPTVEGEK
+1918 
-1928 VEVGGTVDLTDNVT
+1928 GGTVDLTDNVT

>member
-493 DTTVKRKVFIHELAG
+493 DTTVKGKVFIHELAG

-698 YNKDFGNASVDANT
+698 YNKYFGNASVDANT

-760 PGENI
+760 PGE
-765 PAGYHKVTFTAG
+765 
-777 EGTSIESGT
+777 
-786 TVFAVKDGVSLPEDK
+786 
-801 LPVLKAKDGYTD
+801 
-813 AKWPEEATQPI
+813 
-824 TADDT
+824 
-829 EFVSSATKLD
+829 
-839 DIIENPGDNIPA
+839 
-851 GYHKVT
+851 
-857 FTAGEGTSIESG
+857 
-869 TTVFAVKDGV
+869 
-879 SLPEDKLPVLKA
+879 
-891 KDGYTDAKWPEEATQ
+891 
-906 PITADDTEFVSSAT
+906 
-920 KLDDIIENPGDN
+920 N

-1092 IIENPGDNIP
+1092 IIENPGENIP

-1758 TVEGEKVEV
+1758 TVEGEKVE
-1767 GGTVDL
+1767 
-1773 TDNVTNL
+1773 
-1780 PTLPEGTTVTD
+1780 
-1791 VTPGGTIDTN
+1791 
-1801 TPGNY
+1801 
-1806 EGVIEVTYPDGTKDT
+1806 
-1821 VKVPVEVTDN
+1821 
-1831 RSDADKYTPMVEGEK
+1831 
-1846 VEVGGTVDLTDNVTN
+1846 
-1861 LPTLPEGTTVTDVTP
+1861 
-1876 GGTIDTNTPGN
+1876 
-1887 YEGVIEVTYPDGTK
+1887 
-1901 DTVKVPVE
+1901 
-1909 VTDNRSDAD
+1909 
-1918 KYEPTVEGEK
+1918 
-1928 VEVGGTVDLTDNVT
+1928 
-1942 NLPAL
+1942 
-1947 PEGTTVTDVTPGGT
+1947 
-1961 IDTNTPGN
+1961 
-1969 YEGVIEVTYPDGTKD
+1969 
-1984 TVKVPVE
+1984 
-1991 VTDNRSDADK
+1991 
-2001 YEPTV
+2001 
-2006 EGEKVEIGGTVDLT
+2006 IGGTVDLT

>member
-493 DTTVKRKVFIHELAG
+493 DTTVKGKVFIHELAG

-760 PGENI
+760 PGE
-765 PAGYHKVTFTAG
+765 
-777 EGTSIESGT
+777 
-786 TVFAVKDGVSLPEDK
+786 
-801 LPVLKAKDGYTD
+801 
-813 AKWPEEATQPI
+813 
-824 TADDT
+824 
-829 EFVSSATKLD
+829 
-839 DIIENPGDNIPA
+839 
-851 GYHKVT
+851 
-857 FTAGEGTSIESG
+857 
-869 TTVFAVKDGV
+869 
-879 SLPEDKLPVLKA
+879 
-891 KDGYTDAKWPEEATQ
+891 
-906 PITADDTEFVSSAT
+906 
-920 KLDDIIENPGDN
+920 
-932 IPAGYHKV
+932 
-940 TFTAGEGTS
+940 
-949 IESGTTVFAVK
+949 
-960 DGVSLPEDKLP
+960 
-971 VLKAKDG
+971 
-978 YTDAKWP
+978 
-985 EEATQPI
+985 
-992 TADDTEFVSSA
+992 
-1003 TKLDDIIEN
+1003 
-1012 PGENI
+1012 
-1017 PAGYHKVTFT
+1017 
-1027 AGEGTSIESGTTVF
+1027 
-1041 AVKDGV
+1041 
-1047 SLPEDKLPVLKAKDG
+1047 
-1062 YTDAKWPE
+1062 
-1070 EATQPI
+1070 
-1076 TADDTE
+1076 
-1082 FVSSATKLDD
+1082 
-1092 IIENPGDNIP
+1092 NIP

-1494 KVPVEVTDNRSDADK
+1494 KVPVEVTDNRS
-1509 YTPMVEGEK
+1509 
-1518 VEVGG
+1518 
-1523 TVDLTD
+1523 
-1529 NVTNLPTLPEGT
+1529 
-1541 TVTDVTPGGT
+1541 
-1551 IDTNTPGNYEGVIEV
+1551 
-1566 TYPDGTKDTVKVPV
+1566 
-1580 EVTDNRSD
+1580 
-1588 ADKYTP
+1588 
-1594 MVEGEKVEVGGTVD
+1594 
-1608 LTDNVTNLPTLPEG
+1608 
-1622 TTVTD
+1622 
-1627 VTPGGTIDTNT
+1627 
-1638 PGNYEGVIE
+1638 
-1647 VTYPDGTKD
+1647 
-1656 TVKVPVEV
+1656 
-1664 TDNRSDADKYEP
+1664 
-1676 TVEGEKVEVG
+1676 
-1686 GTVDLTDN
+1686 
-1694 VTNLPALPEGTTV
+1694 
-1707 TDVTPGGTI
+1707 
-1716 DTNTPGNYEG
+1716 
-1726 VIEVTYPDGTK
+1726 
-1737 DTVKVPVEVTDN
+1737 
-1749 RSDADKYEP
+1749 
-1758 TVEGEKVEV
+1758 
-1767 GGTVDL
+1767 
-1773 TDNVTNL
+1773 
-1780 PTLPEGTTVTD
+1780 
-1791 VTPGGTIDTN
+1791 
-1801 TPGNY
+1801 
-1806 EGVIEVTYPDGTKDT
+1806 
-1821 VKVPVEVTDN
+1821 
-1831 RSDADKYTPMVEGEK
+1831 
-1846 VEVGGTVDLTDNVTN
+1846 
-1861 LPTLPEGTTVTDVTP
+1861 
-1876 GGTIDTNTPGN
+1876 
-1887 YEGVIEVTYPDGTK
+1887 
-1901 DTVKVPVE
+1901 
-1909 VTDNRSDAD
+1909 
-1918 KYEPTVEGEK
+1918 
-1928 VEVGGTVDLTDNVT
+1928 
-1942 NLPAL
+1942 
-1947 PEGTTVTDVTPGGT
+1947 
-1961 IDTNTPGN
+1961 
-1969 YEGVIEVTYPDGTKD
+1969 
-1984 TVKVPVE
+1984 
-1991 VTDNRSDADK
+1991 
-2001 YEPTV
+2001 
-2006 EGEKVEIGGTVDLT
+2006 
-2020 DNVTNLPAL
+2020 
-2029 PEGTTVTDVT
+2029 
-2039 PGGTIDTNTPGNYE
+2039 
-2053 GVIEVTYPDG
+2053 
-2063 TKDTVKVPVEVTD
+2063 
-2076 NRSNADKYNPEG
+2076 NADKYNPEG